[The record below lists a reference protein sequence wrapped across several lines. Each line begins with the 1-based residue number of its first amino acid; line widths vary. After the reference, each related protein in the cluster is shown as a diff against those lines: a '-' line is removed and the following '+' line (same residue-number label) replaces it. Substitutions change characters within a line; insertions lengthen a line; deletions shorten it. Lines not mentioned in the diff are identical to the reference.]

1 MRTKI
6 GTRLLSLFLTAICV
20 IGLIPTSAFA
30 ASSENMPSE
39 ITLKKSDYFLDT
51 DGSKTYN
58 SPSFDKPL
66 YLHIINMNVG
76 GKTKV
81 GFCAEHGK
89 QLGNTLIGK
98 KWGNPEP
105 VTNSFIKMMIGYY
118 YCMTDAKYMTDA
130 YKAKFG
136 SQLWTDQNMIRYHN
150 AWIQALCWRALGQGA
165 AIPSDAEGQRVAIAK
180 ELMYIAN
187 AKNGTSYSD
196 IYTDK
201 YGTTTFYEKGC
212 KVIDNPDCWP
222 DVDVTLYHYIGGNAT
237 SPDGKKHYTNDNTQ
251 AIMVATPRG
260 EPTIDDYQ
268 IVVKKVD
275 SSNPTKGLPGAT
287 FSLTMVGSDDPSF
300 PMTGVTGQDGTYTF
314 KPLKAGTYQVTET
327 EAPEGY
333 QIDNPGPYTV
343 TLPMNGQKTVTV
355 TATDTPITT
364 SSGSIRKVDKDIPT
378 MGLAGATIR
387 ITGIDNNFKY
397 EGQTVAGGAL
407 TDVPWDTMP
416 VGSYIAEEIGAPE
429 GYILPSPHEK
439 KEFYWD
445 KKSDVT
451 LVFENDSKV
460 KVQLLKKDESNNPL
474 PGCLFTVI
482 KNGQTLFSAV
492 TDAAGTITVPNVTEG
507 TYWFVEKDAP
517 EGYVVNSEPVTAYV
531 SAADIQGNKTVTV
544 EATNHRKPGLEIVKI
559 DSVTKE
565 PVANCTFDIRSIDG
579 TYHETLTTDGAGRIF
594 LENMTPGSYEVK
606 ETAVPKGYNLNPEKQ
621 TVELTAGGTFT
632 LTFENVPKTD
642 FTLFKHDSNNH
653 PIAGVTFEISKKGGQ
668 SLGHFTTDGQGKL
681 TVPNLEPGI
690 YVAVETDCPDD
701 YILDK
706 TPHEFQVNAG
716 KTEVG
721 IDVVNLKKPEIT
733 VKKVDSIVGGG
744 VEGAKFEIFYA
755 GTGGTGSPAGTY
767 ESLGTKYTDANGIIH
782 LDHLKEGWYRFTEV
796 EAPEGYQLDEPSTQE
811 IYLKGDDNAEL
822 TFKDTPLS
830 AIIVMKKDGVNG
842 KALPGATFQLRYLD
856 GTSGTGGTVIGE
868 KVTDQNGVCSW
879 TGLKAGTYIVE
890 EVKPAPGYNI
900 VEGPKTVY
908 ISGKAQDVITVS
920 FDNSPDGTLLIKKV
934 DAKNPTKVLAGAK
947 FRVQYTN
954 GTLLGNDNG
963 IFTTDENG
971 QITIAGLEPEKT
983 IIVTEVEAPAG
994 YIIDGQAQTIDIK
1007 SGKVVSITFKN
1018 APKGELVIEKTDA
1031 ATGKLLP
1038 GAEFIIR
1045 KSDGTEVGAD
1055 GNIHNNLTIESGT
1068 LSSDSHF
1075 VTGGDGRIIIKGLT
1089 PGNYTITEVKAPD
1102 GYLIGKNASR
1112 TIQIT
1117 AGDTQTITFAN
1128 PSTCSLLIKKVCSI
1142 NTDKMLEGAV
1152 FDVRYAD
1159 GSVVGDS
1166 NGVYETG
1173 ADGTI
1178 LITGLEANK
1187 AIIVTETKAPNGF
1200 AIDTKP
1206 QTVTTIAGKV
1216 VQLTFANAP
1225 YGKLV
1230 IEKRDAETN
1239 NLLPGAEFRVTT
1251 AAGCEVGQ
1259 NGVIGDTTLT
1269 SNGIFRTD
1277 ADGKITISNLR
1288 PGNYII
1294 TEIKAPDGYL
1304 IDDPT
1309 RNVTVTAGDTQT
1321 IVFKNHSTCSLLIK
1335 KVCTENPDKM
1345 LEGAVFDVRY
1355 ADGTVVGDSN
1365 GVFTTG
1371 ADGTI
1376 LITGLEANKAIVV
1389 TETKAPDGFAIDTTP
1404 QTITTQAGKV
1414 VQLTFANAPYGK
1426 IIIEKRDSKT
1436 NELLPGAEFRVTTAA
1451 GCEVGQNGVIGD
1463 TNLTSNGIFTTGAD
1477 GKITITNVRPGSYV
1491 ITEIK
1496 APDGYLIDDPT
1507 RTITV
1512 TSGDTQTIVFKDTKP
1527 GGLII
1532 EKRDSVTKEPLAGA
1546 TFKVTTSDGRFV
1558 AQDGGATSTNGLYT
1572 TDANG
1577 QIHIVD
1583 LDPDTYVVTEVTAP
1597 DGYLM
1602 DAPSQTVKIEK
1613 NDTQT
1618 LTFYD
1623 TPLGGL
1629 TIVKVDSE
1637 SGKRLEGAKIEVAK
1651 LNGEIVGTYVTDKLG
1666 VIQLPDL
1673 DDGWYQLTEIK
1684 APKGYLLDSTPQK
1697 VEVKKGETKTFEF
1710 ENTASA
1716 SMLIHK
1722 IDSVTKKGIQGVKFV
1737 VYDSSMTPIGEY
1749 ESDDQGY
1756 VHLNKTLEDGK
1767 YYVREIVAAEG
1778 YILDNKVKS
1787 FTVLAGDTAMIE
1799 WENTS
1804 ELGQIQVIKTSEG
1817 YSSVNGLPAGTPLS
1831 GAIFAVYDKQNNV
1844 VDKFQT
1850 NENGIGSS
1858 KKLPLGIY
1866 TVKEV
1871 QAPANYGLNPTVFTA
1886 DIEFAGQVVKLN
1898 VTDPVITAGVSIK
1911 KTGYAQTMNNNVM
1924 RWTVSGVRNDSTT
1937 SLQSFY
1943 WRDTL
1948 PTDAVRLTRLVTG
1961 TYSTTQTYKVTF
1973 TTNLNSQWRTAY
1985 DNLSTA
1991 KNYTLDMSSAALGL
2005 ASNEY
2010 VTQFMLSFGIVP
2022 AGFHQLTNATV
2033 DAQTLYALTNGY
2045 KFTNKADVGGLLG
2058 GNWVQSI
2065 ARWTTSVYS
2074 HYVPAKPA
2082 APKSPKLPR
2091 TGY

>member
-30 ASSENMPSE
+30 APSGSMPSE
-39 ITLKKSDYFLDT
+39 ITLQKSDYFLDT

-58 SPSFDKPL
+58 SPSFGEPL

-76 GKTKV
+76 GETKI

-118 YCMTDAKYMTDA
+118 YCMTDAKYQTDA
-130 YKAKFG
+130 YKEKWG
-136 SQLWTDQNMIRYHN
+136 GELWTDQNLIRYHN

-165 AIPSDAEGQRVAIAK
+165 AIPSDAEGQKVAIAK

-201 YGTTTFYEKGC
+201 YGTTTFYQKGEK
-212 KVIDNPDCWP
+212 VLDNTDCWP
-222 DVDVTLYHYIGGNAT
+222 DVDVTLYRYIGGNAT

-251 AIMVATPRG
+251 AVMVATPKK
-260 EPTIDDYQ
+260 EPTGDTYRI
-268 IVVKKVD
+268 IVKKVD
-275 SSNPTKGLPGAT
+275 SSNPTKGLAGAT
-287 FSLTMVGSDDPSF
+287 FSLEMVGSDGPSF
-300 PMTGVTGQDGTYTF
+300 PKTGVTGQDGTYIF
-314 KPLKAGTYQVTET
+314 DRLEAGTYKVTET

-333 QIDNPGPYTV
+333 QIDNPGPYAV
-343 TLPMNGQKTVTV
+343 TLPTNGQNTVTV
-355 TATDTPITT
+355 TALDTPITLA
-364 SSGSIRKVDKDIPT
+364 SGSIRKVDKDRPT

-387 ITGIDNNFKY
+387 ITGIDNNFTY
-397 EGQTVAGGAL
+397 EGQTVEGGAL

-416 VGSYIAEEIGAPE
+416 VGSYVAEEIGAPE

-445 KKSDVT
+445 KKNEVK

-716 KTEVG
+716 VTNVG

-796 EAPEGYQLDEPSTQE
+796 EAPAGYQLDEPSTQE

-842 KALPGATFQLRYLD
+842 KALPGATFQLRYLG

-879 TGLKAGTYIVE
+879 TSLKAGTYIVE

-934 DAKNPTKVLAGAK
+934 DAKHPTKVLAGAK

-983 IIVTEVEAPAG
+983 IIVTEIEAPAG

-1055 GNIHNNLTIESGT
+1055 GNIHNDLTIESGT

-1128 PSTCSLLIKKVCSI
+1128 P
-1142 NTDKMLEGAV
+1142 
-1152 FDVRYAD
+1152 
-1159 GSVVGDS
+1159 
-1166 NGVYETG
+1166 
-1173 ADGTI
+1173 
-1178 LITGLEANK
+1178 
-1187 AIIVTETKAPNGF
+1187 
-1200 AIDTKP
+1200 
-1206 QTVTTIAGKV
+1206 
-1216 VQLTFANAP
+1216 
-1225 YGKLV
+1225 
-1230 IEKRDAETN
+1230 
-1239 NLLPGAEFRVTT
+1239 
-1251 AAGCEVGQ
+1251 
-1259 NGVIGDTTLT
+1259 
-1269 SNGIFRTD
+1269 
-1277 ADGKITISNLR
+1277 
-1288 PGNYII
+1288 
-1294 TEIKAPDGYL
+1294 
-1304 IDDPT
+1304 
-1309 RNVTVTAGDTQT
+1309 
-1321 IVFKNHSTCSLLIK
+1321 STCSLLIK

-1477 GKITITNVRPGSYV
+1477 GKITITNVRPGNYV

-1651 LNGEIVGTYVTDKLG
+1651 MNGEIVGTYVTDKLG

-1722 IDSVTKKGIQGVKFV
+1722 IDSVTRKGIQGVKFV

-1767 YYVREIVAAEG
+1767 YYVREIVAAKG

>member
-1 MRTKI
+1 MRQKI

-30 ASSENMPSE
+30 APSGSMPSE
-39 ITLKKSDYFLDT
+39 ITLQKSDYFLDT

-58 SPSFDKPL
+58 SPSFGEPL

-118 YCMTDAKYMTDA
+118 YCMTDAKYQTDA
-130 YKAKFG
+130 YKEKWG
-136 SQLWTDQNMIRYHN
+136 GELWTDQNLIRYHN

-165 AIPSDAEGQRVAIAK
+165 AIPSDAEGQKVAIAK

-201 YGTTTFYEKGC
+201 YGTTTFYQKGEK
-212 KVIDNPDCWP
+212 VLDNTDCWP

-251 AIMVATPRG
+251 AIMVATPSI
-260 EPTIDDYQ
+260 PTLGNYQ
-268 IVVKKVD
+268 ITVKKVD
-275 SSNPTKGLPGAT
+275 SSNPTKGLAGAE
-287 FSLTMVGSDDPSF
+287 FSLEMVGSDDPKF
-300 PMTGVTGQDGTYTF
+300 PMTGVTGQGGTLTF
-314 KPLKAGTYQVTET
+314 KDLKAGTYQVTET
-327 EAPEGY
+327 KAPEDY

-343 TLPMNGQKTVTV
+343 TLPTNGQNTVTV
-355 TATDTPITT
+355 TATDTPITLA
-364 SSGSIRKVDKDIPT
+364 SGSIRKVDKDRPT

-387 ITGIDNNFKY
+387 ITGIDNNFTY
-397 EGQTVAGGAL
+397 EGQTVEGGAL

-416 VGSYIAEEIGAPE
+416 VGSYVAEEIGAPE

-445 KKSDVT
+445 KKNEVK

-559 DSVTKE
+559 NSVTKE

-716 KTEVG
+716 VTNVG

-796 EAPEGYQLDEPSTQE
+796 EAPAGYQLDEPSTQE

-842 KALPGATFQLRYLD
+842 KALPGATFQLRYLG

-934 DAKNPTKVLAGAK
+934 DAKHPTKVLAGAK

-983 IIVTEVEAPAG
+983 IIVTEIEAPAG

-1055 GNIHNNLTIESGT
+1055 GNIHNDLTIESGT

-1128 PSTCSLLIKKVCSI
+1128 P
-1142 NTDKMLEGAV
+1142 
-1152 FDVRYAD
+1152 
-1159 GSVVGDS
+1159 
-1166 NGVYETG
+1166 
-1173 ADGTI
+1173 
-1178 LITGLEANK
+1178 
-1187 AIIVTETKAPNGF
+1187 
-1200 AIDTKP
+1200 
-1206 QTVTTIAGKV
+1206 
-1216 VQLTFANAP
+1216 
-1225 YGKLV
+1225 
-1230 IEKRDAETN
+1230 
-1239 NLLPGAEFRVTT
+1239 
-1251 AAGCEVGQ
+1251 
-1259 NGVIGDTTLT
+1259 
-1269 SNGIFRTD
+1269 
-1277 ADGKITISNLR
+1277 
-1288 PGNYII
+1288 
-1294 TEIKAPDGYL
+1294 
-1304 IDDPT
+1304 
-1309 RNVTVTAGDTQT
+1309 
-1321 IVFKNHSTCSLLIK
+1321 STCSLLIK

-1477 GKITITNVRPGSYV
+1477 GKITITNVRPGNYI

-1651 LNGEIVGTYVTDKLG
+1651 MNGEIVGTYVTDKLG

-1911 KTGYAQTMNNNVM
+1911 KTGYAQTMNNNIM

-2065 ARWTTSVYS
+2065 ARWTTSIYS

-2082 APKSPKLPR
+2082 APKSPTLPR

>member
-30 ASSENMPSE
+30 APSGSMPSE
-39 ITLKKSDYFLDT
+39 ITLQKSDYFLDT

-58 SPSFDKPL
+58 SPSFGEPL

-76 GKTKV
+76 GKTNV

-118 YCMTDAKYMTDA
+118 YCMTDAKYQTDA
-130 YKAKFG
+130 YKEKWG
-136 SQLWTDQNMIRYHN
+136 GELWTDQNLIRYHN

-165 AIPSDAEGQRVAIAK
+165 AIPSDAEGQKVAIAK

-201 YGTTTFYEKGC
+201 YGTTTFYQKGEK
-212 KVIDNPDCWP
+212 VLDNTDCWP

-251 AIMVATPRG
+251 AIMVATPSI
-260 EPTIDDYQ
+260 PTAESYQ

-275 SSNPTKGLPGAT
+275 SSNPTKGLSGAT
-287 FSLTMVGSDDPSF
+287 FSLTMVGSTKTL
-300 PMTGVTGQDGTYTF
+300 TGVTGQDGTYTF
-314 KPLKAGTYQVTET
+314 KNLKAGTYQVTET

-333 QIDNPGPYTV
+333 QIDNPGPYAV
-343 TLPMNGQKTVTV
+343 TLPTNGQNTVTV
-355 TATDTPITT
+355 TALDTPITLA
-364 SSGSIRKVDKDIPT
+364 SGSIRKVDKDRPT

-387 ITGIDNNFKY
+387 ITGIDNNFTY
-397 EGQTVAGGAL
+397 EGQTVEGGAL

-416 VGSYIAEEIGAPE
+416 VGSYVAEEIGAPE

-445 KKSDVT
+445 KKNEVK

-716 KTEVG
+716 VTNVG

-796 EAPEGYQLDEPSTQE
+796 EAPAGYQLDEPSTQE

-842 KALPGATFQLRYLD
+842 KALPGATFQLRYLG

-879 TGLKAGTYIVE
+879 TSLKAGTYIVE

-934 DAKNPTKVLAGAK
+934 DAKHPTKVLAGAK

-983 IIVTEVEAPAG
+983 IIVTEIEAPAG

-1018 APKGELVIEKTDA
+1018 APKGALVIEKTDA

-1055 GNIHNNLTIESGT
+1055 GNIHNDLTIESGT

-1128 PSTCSLLIKKVCSI
+1128 P
-1142 NTDKMLEGAV
+1142 
-1152 FDVRYAD
+1152 
-1159 GSVVGDS
+1159 
-1166 NGVYETG
+1166 
-1173 ADGTI
+1173 
-1178 LITGLEANK
+1178 
-1187 AIIVTETKAPNGF
+1187 
-1200 AIDTKP
+1200 
-1206 QTVTTIAGKV
+1206 
-1216 VQLTFANAP
+1216 
-1225 YGKLV
+1225 
-1230 IEKRDAETN
+1230 
-1239 NLLPGAEFRVTT
+1239 
-1251 AAGCEVGQ
+1251 
-1259 NGVIGDTTLT
+1259 
-1269 SNGIFRTD
+1269 
-1277 ADGKITISNLR
+1277 
-1288 PGNYII
+1288 
-1294 TEIKAPDGYL
+1294 
-1304 IDDPT
+1304 
-1309 RNVTVTAGDTQT
+1309 
-1321 IVFKNHSTCSLLIK
+1321 STCSLLIK

-1477 GKITITNVRPGSYV
+1477 GKITITNVRPGNYV

-1651 LNGEIVGTYVTDKLG
+1651 MNGEIVGTYVTDKLG

-1722 IDSVTKKGIQGVKFV
+1722 IDSVTRKGIQGVKFV

-2065 ARWTTSVYS
+2065 ARWTTSIYS

>member
-327 EAPEGY
+327 KAPEDY

-343 TLPMNGQKTVTV
+343 TLPTNGQKTVTV
-355 TATDTPITT
+355 TATDTPITIA
-364 SSGSIRKVDKDIPT
+364 SGSIRKVDKDRPT

-445 KKSDVT
+445 KKNEVK

-517 EGYVVNSEPVTAYV
+517 EGYVINSEPVTAYV

-716 KTEVG
+716 KTETG

-796 EAPEGYQLDEPSTQE
+796 EAPAGYQLDEPSTQE

-842 KALPGATFQLRYLD
+842 KALPGATFQLRYLG

-983 IIVTEVEAPAG
+983 IIVTEIEAPAG

-1159 GSVVGDS
+1159 G
-1166 NGVYETG
+1166 
-1173 ADGTI
+1173 
-1178 LITGLEANK
+1178 
-1187 AIIVTETKAPNGF
+1187 
-1200 AIDTKP
+1200 
-1206 QTVTTIAGKV
+1206 
-1216 VQLTFANAP
+1216 
-1225 YGKLV
+1225 
-1230 IEKRDAETN
+1230 
-1239 NLLPGAEFRVTT
+1239 
-1251 AAGCEVGQ
+1251 
-1259 NGVIGDTTLT
+1259 
-1269 SNGIFRTD
+1269 
-1277 ADGKITISNLR
+1277 
-1288 PGNYII
+1288 
-1294 TEIKAPDGYL
+1294 
-1304 IDDPT
+1304 
-1309 RNVTVTAGDTQT
+1309 
-1321 IVFKNHSTCSLLIK
+1321 
-1335 KVCTENPDKM
+1335 
-1345 LEGAVFDVRY
+1345 
-1355 ADGTVVGDSN
+1355 TVVGDSN

-1463 TNLTSNGIFTTGAD
+1463 TKLTSNGIFTTGAD

-1749 ESDDQGY
+1749 ESDNQGY

-2082 APKSPKLPR
+2082 APNSPKLPR

>member
-559 DSVTKE
+559 NSVTKE

-681 TVPNLEPGI
+681 TVPDLEPGI

-716 KTEVG
+716 KTETG

-796 EAPEGYQLDEPSTQE
+796 EAPAGYQLDEPSTQE

-842 KALPGATFQLRYLD
+842 KALPGATFQLRYLG

-983 IIVTEVEAPAG
+983 IIVTEIEAPAG

-1055 GNIHNNLTIESGT
+1055 GNIHNDLTIESGT

-1089 PGNYTITEVKAPD
+1089 PGHYTITEVKAPD

-1128 PSTCSLLIKKVCSI
+1128 P
-1142 NTDKMLEGAV
+1142 
-1152 FDVRYAD
+1152 
-1159 GSVVGDS
+1159 
-1166 NGVYETG
+1166 
-1173 ADGTI
+1173 
-1178 LITGLEANK
+1178 
-1187 AIIVTETKAPNGF
+1187 
-1200 AIDTKP
+1200 
-1206 QTVTTIAGKV
+1206 
-1216 VQLTFANAP
+1216 
-1225 YGKLV
+1225 
-1230 IEKRDAETN
+1230 
-1239 NLLPGAEFRVTT
+1239 
-1251 AAGCEVGQ
+1251 
-1259 NGVIGDTTLT
+1259 
-1269 SNGIFRTD
+1269 
-1277 ADGKITISNLR
+1277 
-1288 PGNYII
+1288 
-1294 TEIKAPDGYL
+1294 
-1304 IDDPT
+1304 
-1309 RNVTVTAGDTQT
+1309 
-1321 IVFKNHSTCSLLIK
+1321 STCSLLIK

-1477 GKITITNVRPGSYV
+1477 GKITITNVRPGNYI

-1651 LNGEIVGTYVTDKLG
+1651 MNGEIVGTYVTDKLG

-1722 IDSVTKKGIQGVKFV
+1722 IDSVTRKGIQGVKFV

>member
-1 MRTKI
+1 
-6 GTRLLSLFLTAICV
+6 
-20 IGLIPTSAFA
+20 
-30 ASSENMPSE
+30 MPSE
-39 ITLKKSDYFLDT
+39 ITLQKSDYFLDT

-58 SPSFDKPL
+58 SPSFGEPL

-76 GKTKV
+76 GETKI

-118 YCMTDAKYMTDA
+118 YCMTDAKYQTDA
-130 YKAKFG
+130 YKEKWG
-136 SQLWTDQNMIRYHN
+136 GELWTDQNLIRYHN

-165 AIPSDAEGQRVAIAK
+165 AIPSDAEGQKVAIAK

-201 YGTTTFYEKGC
+201 YGTTTFYQKGEK
-212 KVIDNPDCWP
+212 VLDNTDCWP
-222 DVDVTLYHYIGGNAT
+222 DVDVTLYRYIGGNAT

-251 AIMVATPRG
+251 AIMVATPKKSDI
-260 EPTIDDYQ
+260 PSDKYQ

-275 SSNPTKGLPGAT
+275 SSNPTKGLAGAT
-287 FSLTMVGSDDPSF
+287 FSLEMVGSDDPKF

-314 KPLKAGTYQVTET
+314 KNLKAGTYQVTET

-333 QIDNPGPYTV
+333 QIDNPGPYAV
-343 TLPMNGQKTVTV
+343 TLPTNGQKTVTV
-355 TATDTPITT
+355 TALDTPITLA
-364 SSGSIRKVDKDIPT
+364 SGSIRKVDKDRPT

-387 ITGIDNNFKY
+387 ITGIDNNFTY
-397 EGQTVAGGAL
+397 EGQTVEGGAL

-416 VGSYIAEEIGAPE
+416 VGSYVAEEIGAPE

-445 KKSDVT
+445 KKNEVK

-579 TYHETLTTDGAGRIF
+579 TYHEALTTDGAGRIF

-668 SLGHFTTDGQGKL
+668 SLGHFSTDGQGKL

-716 KTEVG
+716 VTNVG

-796 EAPEGYQLDEPSTQE
+796 EAPAGYQLDEPSTQE

-842 KALPGATFQLRYLD
+842 KALPGATFQLRYLG

-879 TGLKAGTYIVE
+879 TSLKAGTYIVE

-934 DAKNPTKVLAGAK
+934 DAKHPTKVLAGAK

-983 IIVTEVEAPAG
+983 IIVTEIEAPAG

-1055 GNIHNNLTIESGT
+1055 GNIHNDLTIESGT

-1128 PSTCSLLIKKVCSI
+1128 P
-1142 NTDKMLEGAV
+1142 
-1152 FDVRYAD
+1152 
-1159 GSVVGDS
+1159 
-1166 NGVYETG
+1166 
-1173 ADGTI
+1173 
-1178 LITGLEANK
+1178 
-1187 AIIVTETKAPNGF
+1187 
-1200 AIDTKP
+1200 
-1206 QTVTTIAGKV
+1206 
-1216 VQLTFANAP
+1216 
-1225 YGKLV
+1225 
-1230 IEKRDAETN
+1230 
-1239 NLLPGAEFRVTT
+1239 
-1251 AAGCEVGQ
+1251 
-1259 NGVIGDTTLT
+1259 
-1269 SNGIFRTD
+1269 
-1277 ADGKITISNLR
+1277 
-1288 PGNYII
+1288 
-1294 TEIKAPDGYL
+1294 
-1304 IDDPT
+1304 
-1309 RNVTVTAGDTQT
+1309 
-1321 IVFKNHSTCSLLIK
+1321 STCSLLIK

-1477 GKITITNVRPGSYV
+1477 GKITITNVRPGNYV

-1651 LNGEIVGTYVTDKLG
+1651 MNGEIVGTYVTDKLG

-1722 IDSVTKKGIQGVKFV
+1722 IDSVTRKGIQGVKFV

>member
-30 ASSENMPSE
+30 APSGSMPSE
-39 ITLKKSDYFLDT
+39 ITLQKSDYFLDT

-58 SPSFDKPL
+58 SPSFGEPL

-76 GKTKV
+76 GKTNV

-118 YCMTDAKYMTDA
+118 YCMTDAKYQTDA
-130 YKAKFG
+130 YKEKWG
-136 SQLWTDQNMIRYHN
+136 GELWTDQNLIRYHN

-165 AIPSDAEGQRVAIAK
+165 AIPSDAEGQKVAIAK

-201 YGTTTFYEKGC
+201 YGTTTFYQKGEK
-212 KVIDNPDCWP
+212 VLDNTDCWP

-251 AIMVATPRG
+251 AIMVATPSI
-260 EPTIDDYQ
+260 PTAESYQ

-275 SSNPTKGLPGAT
+275 SSNPTKGLSGAT
-287 FSLTMVGSDDPSF
+287 FSLTMVGSTKTL
-300 PMTGVTGQDGTYTF
+300 TGVTGQDGTYTF
-314 KPLKAGTYQVTET
+314 KNLKAGTYQVTET

-333 QIDNPGPYTV
+333 QIDNPGPYAV
-343 TLPMNGQKTVTV
+343 TLPTNGQKTVTV
-355 TATDTPITT
+355 TALDTPITLA
-364 SSGSIRKVDKDIPT
+364 SGSIRKVDKDRPT

-387 ITGIDNNFKY
+387 ITGIDNNFTY
-397 EGQTVAGGAL
+397 EGQTVEGGAL

-416 VGSYIAEEIGAPE
+416 VGSYVAEEIGAPE

-445 KKSDVT
+445 KKNEVK

-559 DSVTKE
+559 NSVTKE

-716 KTEVG
+716 VTNVG

-796 EAPEGYQLDEPSTQE
+796 EAPAGYQLDEPSTQE

-842 KALPGATFQLRYLD
+842 KALPGATFQLRYLG

-983 IIVTEVEAPAG
+983 IIVTEIEAPAG

-1055 GNIHNNLTIESGT
+1055 GNIHNDLTIESGT

-1128 PSTCSLLIKKVCSI
+1128 P
-1142 NTDKMLEGAV
+1142 
-1152 FDVRYAD
+1152 
-1159 GSVVGDS
+1159 
-1166 NGVYETG
+1166 
-1173 ADGTI
+1173 
-1178 LITGLEANK
+1178 
-1187 AIIVTETKAPNGF
+1187 
-1200 AIDTKP
+1200 
-1206 QTVTTIAGKV
+1206 
-1216 VQLTFANAP
+1216 
-1225 YGKLV
+1225 
-1230 IEKRDAETN
+1230 
-1239 NLLPGAEFRVTT
+1239 
-1251 AAGCEVGQ
+1251 
-1259 NGVIGDTTLT
+1259 
-1269 SNGIFRTD
+1269 
-1277 ADGKITISNLR
+1277 
-1288 PGNYII
+1288 
-1294 TEIKAPDGYL
+1294 
-1304 IDDPT
+1304 
-1309 RNVTVTAGDTQT
+1309 
-1321 IVFKNHSTCSLLIK
+1321 STCSLLIK

-1477 GKITITNVRPGSYV
+1477 GKTTITNVRPGSYI

-1651 LNGEIVGTYVTDKLG
+1651 MNGEIVGTYVTDKLG

-1722 IDSVTKKGIQGVKFV
+1722 IDSVTRKGIQGVKFV

>member
-1 MRTKI
+1 MRQKI

-30 ASSENMPSE
+30 APSGSMPSE
-39 ITLKKSDYFLDT
+39 ITLQKSDYFLDT
-51 DGSKTYN
+51 DGSKTYS
-58 SPSFDKPL
+58 SPSFGEPL

-118 YCMTDAKYMTDA
+118 YCMTDAKYQTDA
-130 YKAKFG
+130 YKEKWG
-136 SQLWTDQNMIRYHN
+136 GELWTDQNLIRYHN

-165 AIPSDAEGQRVAIAK
+165 AIPSDAEGQKVAIAK

-201 YGTTTFYEKGC
+201 YGTTTFYQKGEK
-212 KVIDNPDCWP
+212 VLDNTDCWP

-251 AIMVATPRG
+251 AIMVATPSI
-260 EPTIDDYQ
+260 PTAESYQ

-275 SSNPTKGLPGAT
+275 SSNPTKGLSGAT
-287 FSLTMVGSDDPSF
+287 FSLTMVGSTKTL
-300 PMTGVTGQDGTYTF
+300 TGVTGQDGTYTF
-314 KPLKAGTYQVTET
+314 KNLKAGTYQVTET

-333 QIDNPGPYTV
+333 QIDNPGPYAV
-343 TLPMNGQKTVTV
+343 TLPTNGQKTVTV
-355 TATDTPITT
+355 TALDTPITLA
-364 SSGSIRKVDKDIPT
+364 SGSIRKVDKDRPT

-387 ITGIDNNFKY
+387 ITGIDNNFTY
-397 EGQTVAGGAL
+397 EGQTVEGGAL

-416 VGSYIAEEIGAPE
+416 VGSYVAEEIGAPE

-445 KKSDVT
+445 KKNEVK

-559 DSVTKE
+559 DSVTKK

-716 KTEVG
+716 VTNVG

-796 EAPEGYQLDEPSTQE
+796 EAPAGYQLDEPSTQE

-842 KALPGATFQLRYLD
+842 KALPGATFQLRYLG
-856 GTSGTGGTVIGE
+856 GTSGTGGTAIGE

-971 QITIAGLEPEKT
+971 QITIAGLEPKKT
-983 IIVTEVEAPAG
+983 IIVTEIEAPAG

-1055 GNIHNNLTIESGT
+1055 GNIHNDLTIESGT

-1128 PSTCSLLIKKVCSI
+1128 P
-1142 NTDKMLEGAV
+1142 
-1152 FDVRYAD
+1152 
-1159 GSVVGDS
+1159 
-1166 NGVYETG
+1166 
-1173 ADGTI
+1173 
-1178 LITGLEANK
+1178 
-1187 AIIVTETKAPNGF
+1187 
-1200 AIDTKP
+1200 
-1206 QTVTTIAGKV
+1206 
-1216 VQLTFANAP
+1216 
-1225 YGKLV
+1225 
-1230 IEKRDAETN
+1230 
-1239 NLLPGAEFRVTT
+1239 
-1251 AAGCEVGQ
+1251 
-1259 NGVIGDTTLT
+1259 
-1269 SNGIFRTD
+1269 
-1277 ADGKITISNLR
+1277 
-1288 PGNYII
+1288 
-1294 TEIKAPDGYL
+1294 
-1304 IDDPT
+1304 
-1309 RNVTVTAGDTQT
+1309 
-1321 IVFKNHSTCSLLIK
+1321 STCSLLIK

-1477 GKITITNVRPGSYV
+1477 GKITITNVRPGNYI

-1651 LNGEIVGTYVTDKLG
+1651 MNGEIVGTYVTDKLG

-1722 IDSVTKKGIQGVKFV
+1722 IDSVTRKGIQGVKFV

>member
-1 MRTKI
+1 MRQKI

-30 ASSENMPSE
+30 APSGSMPSE
-39 ITLKKSDYFLDT
+39 ITLQKSDYFLDT

-58 SPSFDKPL
+58 SPSFGEPL

-76 GKTKV
+76 GKTNV

-118 YCMTDAKYMTDA
+118 YCMTDAKYQTDA
-130 YKAKFG
+130 YKEKWG
-136 SQLWTDQNMIRYHN
+136 GELWTDQNLIRYHN

-165 AIPSDAEGQRVAIAK
+165 TIPSDAEGQKVAIAK

-201 YGTTTFYEKGC
+201 YGTTTFYQKGEK
-212 KVIDNPDCWP
+212 VLDNTDCWP

-251 AIMVATPRG
+251 AIMVATPSI
-260 EPTIDDYQ
+260 PTLGNYQ
-268 IVVKKVD
+268 ITVKKVD
-275 SSNPTKGLPGAT
+275 SSNPTKGLAGAE
-287 FSLTMVGSDDPSF
+287 FSLEMVGSDDPKF
-300 PMTGVTGQDGTYTF
+300 PMTGVTGQGGTLTF
-314 KPLKAGTYQVTET
+314 KDLKAGTYQVTET
-327 EAPEGY
+327 KAPEDY

-343 TLPMNGQKTVTV
+343 TLPTNGQNTVTV
-355 TATDTPITT
+355 TATDTPITLA
-364 SSGSIRKVDKDIPT
+364 SGSIRKVDKDRPT

-387 ITGIDNNFKY
+387 ITGIDNNFTY
-397 EGQTVAGGAL
+397 EGQTVEGGAL

-416 VGSYIAEEIGAPE
+416 VGSYVAEEIGAPE

-445 KKSDVT
+445 KKNEVK

-716 KTEVG
+716 VTNVG

-796 EAPEGYQLDEPSTQE
+796 EAPAGYQLDEPSTQE

-842 KALPGATFQLRYLD
+842 KALPGATFQLRYLG

-934 DAKNPTKVLAGAK
+934 DAKHPTKVLAGAK

-983 IIVTEVEAPAG
+983 IIVTEIEAPAG

-1055 GNIHNNLTIESGT
+1055 GNIHNDLTIESGT

-1128 PSTCSLLIKKVCSI
+1128 P
-1142 NTDKMLEGAV
+1142 
-1152 FDVRYAD
+1152 
-1159 GSVVGDS
+1159 
-1166 NGVYETG
+1166 
-1173 ADGTI
+1173 
-1178 LITGLEANK
+1178 
-1187 AIIVTETKAPNGF
+1187 
-1200 AIDTKP
+1200 
-1206 QTVTTIAGKV
+1206 
-1216 VQLTFANAP
+1216 
-1225 YGKLV
+1225 
-1230 IEKRDAETN
+1230 
-1239 NLLPGAEFRVTT
+1239 
-1251 AAGCEVGQ
+1251 
-1259 NGVIGDTTLT
+1259 
-1269 SNGIFRTD
+1269 
-1277 ADGKITISNLR
+1277 
-1288 PGNYII
+1288 
-1294 TEIKAPDGYL
+1294 
-1304 IDDPT
+1304 
-1309 RNVTVTAGDTQT
+1309 
-1321 IVFKNHSTCSLLIK
+1321 STCSLLIK

-1477 GKITITNVRPGSYV
+1477 GKITITNVRPGNYV

-1651 LNGEIVGTYVTDKLG
+1651 MNGEIVGTYVTDKLG

-1722 IDSVTKKGIQGVKFV
+1722 IDSVTRKGIQGVKFV

>member
-716 KTEVG
+716 VTNVG

-796 EAPEGYQLDEPSTQE
+796 EAPAGYQLDEPSTQE

-842 KALPGATFQLRYLD
+842 KALPGATFQLRYLG

-1055 GNIHNNLTIESGT
+1055 GNIHNDLTIESGT

-1128 PSTCSLLIKKVCSI
+1128 P
-1142 NTDKMLEGAV
+1142 
-1152 FDVRYAD
+1152 
-1159 GSVVGDS
+1159 
-1166 NGVYETG
+1166 
-1173 ADGTI
+1173 
-1178 LITGLEANK
+1178 
-1187 AIIVTETKAPNGF
+1187 
-1200 AIDTKP
+1200 
-1206 QTVTTIAGKV
+1206 
-1216 VQLTFANAP
+1216 
-1225 YGKLV
+1225 
-1230 IEKRDAETN
+1230 
-1239 NLLPGAEFRVTT
+1239 
-1251 AAGCEVGQ
+1251 
-1259 NGVIGDTTLT
+1259 
-1269 SNGIFRTD
+1269 
-1277 ADGKITISNLR
+1277 
-1288 PGNYII
+1288 
-1294 TEIKAPDGYL
+1294 
-1304 IDDPT
+1304 
-1309 RNVTVTAGDTQT
+1309 
-1321 IVFKNHSTCSLLIK
+1321 STCSLLIK

-1477 GKITITNVRPGSYV
+1477 GKITITNVRPGNYI

-1651 LNGEIVGTYVTDKLG
+1651 MNGEIVGTYVTDKLG

-1911 KTGYAQTMNNNVM
+1911 KTGYAQTMNNNIM

-2065 ARWTTSVYS
+2065 ARWTTSIYS

-2082 APKSPKLPR
+2082 APKSPTLPR

>member
-1 MRTKI
+1 MRQKI

-30 ASSENMPSE
+30 APSGSMPSE
-39 ITLKKSDYFLDT
+39 ITLQKSDYFLDT

-58 SPSFDKPL
+58 SPSFGEPL

-76 GKTKV
+76 GKTKI

-118 YCMTDAKYMTDA
+118 YCMTDAKYQTDA
-130 YKAKFG
+130 YKEKWG
-136 SQLWTDQNMIRYHN
+136 GELWTDQNLIRYHN

-165 AIPSDAEGQRVAIAK
+165 AIPSDEEGQKVAIAK

-201 YGTTTFYEKGC
+201 YGTTTFYQKGEK
-212 KVIDNPDCWP
+212 VLDNTDCWP

-251 AIMVATPRG
+251 AIMVATPSI
-260 EPTIDDYQ
+260 PTAESYQ

-275 SSNPTKGLPGAT
+275 SSNPTKGLSGAT
-287 FSLTMVGSDDPSF
+287 FSLTMVGSTKTL
-300 PMTGVTGQDGTYTF
+300 TGVTGQDGTYTF
-314 KPLKAGTYQVTET
+314 KNLKAGTYQVTET
-327 EAPEGY
+327 KAPDGY

-343 TLPMNGQKTVTV
+343 TLPTNGQKTVTV
-355 TATDTPITT
+355 TALDTPITLA
-364 SSGSIRKVDKDIPT
+364 SGSIRKVDKDRPT

-387 ITGIDNNFKY
+387 ITGIDNNFTY
-397 EGQTVAGGAL
+397 EGQTVEGGAL

-416 VGSYIAEEIGAPE
+416 VGSYVAEEIGAPE

-445 KKSDVT
+445 KKNEVK

-579 TYHETLTTDGAGRIF
+579 TYHEALTTDGAGRIF

-690 YVAVETDCPDD
+690 YIAVETDCPDD

-796 EAPEGYQLDEPSTQE
+796 EAPAGYQLDEPSTQE

-842 KALPGATFQLRYLD
+842 KALPGATFQLRYLG
-856 GTSGTGGTVIGE
+856 GTSGTGGTAIGE

-971 QITIAGLEPEKT
+971 QITIAGLEPKKT
-983 IIVTEVEAPAG
+983 IIVTEIEAPAG

-1055 GNIHNNLTIESGT
+1055 GNIHNDLTIESGT

-1128 PSTCSLLIKKVCSI
+1128 P
-1142 NTDKMLEGAV
+1142 
-1152 FDVRYAD
+1152 
-1159 GSVVGDS
+1159 
-1166 NGVYETG
+1166 
-1173 ADGTI
+1173 
-1178 LITGLEANK
+1178 
-1187 AIIVTETKAPNGF
+1187 
-1200 AIDTKP
+1200 
-1206 QTVTTIAGKV
+1206 
-1216 VQLTFANAP
+1216 
-1225 YGKLV
+1225 
-1230 IEKRDAETN
+1230 
-1239 NLLPGAEFRVTT
+1239 
-1251 AAGCEVGQ
+1251 
-1259 NGVIGDTTLT
+1259 
-1269 SNGIFRTD
+1269 
-1277 ADGKITISNLR
+1277 
-1288 PGNYII
+1288 
-1294 TEIKAPDGYL
+1294 
-1304 IDDPT
+1304 
-1309 RNVTVTAGDTQT
+1309 
-1321 IVFKNHSTCSLLIK
+1321 STCSLLIK

-1477 GKITITNVRPGSYV
+1477 GKITITNVRPGSYI

-1651 LNGEIVGTYVTDKLG
+1651 MNGEIVGTYVTDKLG

-1722 IDSVTKKGIQGVKFV
+1722 IDSVTRKGIQGVKFV

>member
-30 ASSENMPSE
+30 APSGSMPSE
-39 ITLKKSDYFLDT
+39 ITLQKSDYFLDT

-58 SPSFDKPL
+58 SPSFGEPL

-76 GKTKV
+76 GKTNV

-118 YCMTDAKYMTDA
+118 YCMTDAKYQTDA
-130 YKAKFG
+130 YKEKWG
-136 SQLWTDQNMIRYHN
+136 GELWTDQNLIRYHN

-165 AIPSDAEGQRVAIAK
+165 AIPSDAEGQKVAIAK

-201 YGTTTFYEKGC
+201 YGTTTFYQKGEK
-212 KVIDNPDCWP
+212 VLDNTDCWP

-251 AIMVATPRG
+251 AIMVATPKKSDI
-260 EPTIDDYQ
+260 PSDKYQ

-275 SSNPTKGLPGAT
+275 SSNPTKGLAGAT
-287 FSLTMVGSDDPSF
+287 FSLEMVGSDDPKF

-314 KPLKAGTYQVTET
+314 KNLKAGTYQVTET
-327 EAPEGY
+327 TAPDGY
-333 QIDNPGPYTV
+333 QIDNPGPYAV
-343 TLPMNGQKTVTV
+343 TLPTNGQKTVTV
-355 TATDTPITT
+355 TALDTPITLA
-364 SSGSIRKVDKDIPT
+364 SGSIRKVDKDRPT

-387 ITGIDNNFKY
+387 ITGIDNNFTY
-397 EGQTVAGGAL
+397 EGQTVEGGAL

-416 VGSYIAEEIGAPE
+416 VGSYVAEEIGAPE

-445 KKSDVT
+445 KKNEVK

-716 KTEVG
+716 VTNVG

-796 EAPEGYQLDEPSTQE
+796 EAPAGYQLDEPSTQE

-842 KALPGATFQLRYLD
+842 KALPGATFQLRYLG

-879 TGLKAGTYIVE
+879 TSLKAGTYIVE

-934 DAKNPTKVLAGAK
+934 DAKHPTKVLAGAK

-983 IIVTEVEAPAG
+983 IIVTEIEAPAG

-1055 GNIHNNLTIESGT
+1055 GNIHNDLTIESGT

-1128 PSTCSLLIKKVCSI
+1128 P
-1142 NTDKMLEGAV
+1142 
-1152 FDVRYAD
+1152 
-1159 GSVVGDS
+1159 
-1166 NGVYETG
+1166 
-1173 ADGTI
+1173 
-1178 LITGLEANK
+1178 
-1187 AIIVTETKAPNGF
+1187 
-1200 AIDTKP
+1200 
-1206 QTVTTIAGKV
+1206 
-1216 VQLTFANAP
+1216 
-1225 YGKLV
+1225 
-1230 IEKRDAETN
+1230 
-1239 NLLPGAEFRVTT
+1239 
-1251 AAGCEVGQ
+1251 
-1259 NGVIGDTTLT
+1259 
-1269 SNGIFRTD
+1269 
-1277 ADGKITISNLR
+1277 
-1288 PGNYII
+1288 
-1294 TEIKAPDGYL
+1294 
-1304 IDDPT
+1304 
-1309 RNVTVTAGDTQT
+1309 
-1321 IVFKNHSTCSLLIK
+1321 STCSLLIK

-1477 GKITITNVRPGSYV
+1477 GKITITNVRPGNYV

-1651 LNGEIVGTYVTDKLG
+1651 MNGEIVGTYVTDKLG

-1722 IDSVTKKGIQGVKFV
+1722 IDSVTRKGIQGVKFV

>member
-30 ASSENMPSE
+30 APSGSMPSE
-39 ITLKKSDYFLDT
+39 ITLQKSDYFLDT

-58 SPSFDKPL
+58 SPSFGEPL

-76 GKTKV
+76 GETKI

-118 YCMTDAKYMTDA
+118 YCMTDTKYQTDA
-130 YKAKFG
+130 YKEKWG
-136 SQLWTDQNMIRYHN
+136 GELWTDPNLIRYHN

-165 AIPSDAEGQRVAIAK
+165 AIPSDAEGQKVAIAK

-201 YGTTTFYEKGC
+201 YGTTTFYQKGEK
-212 KVIDNPDCWP
+212 VLDNTDCWP
-222 DVDVTLYHYIGGNAT
+222 DVGVTLYHYIGGNAT
-237 SPDGKKHYTNDNTQ
+237 SPDGKKHYTNENTQ
-251 AIMVATPRG
+251 AIMVATPK
-260 EPTIDDYQ
+260 EPTSEEYQ

-275 SSNPTKGLPGAT
+275 SSNPTKGLAGAE
-287 FSLTMVGSDDPSF
+287 FSLEMVGSDDPKF
-300 PMTGVTGQDGTYTF
+300 PMTGVTRQNGTYTF
-314 KPLKAGTYQVTET
+314 RGLKAGTYQVTET
-327 EAPEGY
+327 TAPDGY

-343 TLPMNGQKTVTV
+343 TLPTNGQKTVTV
-355 TATDTPITT
+355 TALDTPITLA
-364 SSGSIRKVDKDIPT
+364 SGSIRKVDKDRPT

-387 ITGIDNNFKY
+387 ITGIDNNFTY
-397 EGQTVAGGAL
+397 EGQTVEGGAL

-416 VGSYIAEEIGAPE
+416 VGSYVAEEIGAPE

-445 KKSDVT
+445 KKNEVK

-653 PIAGVTFEISKKGGQ
+653 PIAGVIFEISKKGGQ

-716 KTEVG
+716 VTNVG

-796 EAPEGYQLDEPSTQE
+796 EAPAGYQLDEPSTQE

-842 KALPGATFQLRYLD
+842 KALPGATFQLRYLG

-879 TGLKAGTYIVE
+879 TSLKAGTYIVE

-934 DAKNPTKVLAGAK
+934 DAKHPTKVLAGAK

-983 IIVTEVEAPAG
+983 IIVTEIEAPAG

-1055 GNIHNNLTIESGT
+1055 GNIHNDLTIESGT

-1128 PSTCSLLIKKVCSI
+1128 P
-1142 NTDKMLEGAV
+1142 
-1152 FDVRYAD
+1152 
-1159 GSVVGDS
+1159 
-1166 NGVYETG
+1166 
-1173 ADGTI
+1173 
-1178 LITGLEANK
+1178 
-1187 AIIVTETKAPNGF
+1187 
-1200 AIDTKP
+1200 
-1206 QTVTTIAGKV
+1206 
-1216 VQLTFANAP
+1216 
-1225 YGKLV
+1225 
-1230 IEKRDAETN
+1230 
-1239 NLLPGAEFRVTT
+1239 
-1251 AAGCEVGQ
+1251 
-1259 NGVIGDTTLT
+1259 
-1269 SNGIFRTD
+1269 
-1277 ADGKITISNLR
+1277 
-1288 PGNYII
+1288 
-1294 TEIKAPDGYL
+1294 
-1304 IDDPT
+1304 
-1309 RNVTVTAGDTQT
+1309 
-1321 IVFKNHSTCSLLIK
+1321 STCSLLIK

-1477 GKITITNVRPGSYV
+1477 GKITITNVRPGNYV

-1651 LNGEIVGTYVTDKLG
+1651 MNGEIVGTYVTDKLG

-1722 IDSVTKKGIQGVKFV
+1722 IDSVTRKGIQGVKFV

>member
-1 MRTKI
+1 MRQKI

-30 ASSENMPSE
+30 APSGSMPSE
-39 ITLKKSDYFLDT
+39 ITLQKSDYFLDT

-58 SPSFDKPL
+58 SPSFGEPL

-118 YCMTDAKYMTDA
+118 YCMTDAKYQTDA
-130 YKAKFG
+130 YKEKWG
-136 SQLWTDQNMIRYHN
+136 GELWTDQNLIRYHN

-165 AIPSDAEGQRVAIAK
+165 AIPSDAEGQKAAIAK

-201 YGTTTFYEKGC
+201 YGTTTFYQKGEK
-212 KVIDNPDCWP
+212 VLDNTDCWP

-251 AIMVATPRG
+251 AIMVATPSI
-260 EPTIDDYQ
+260 PTAESYQ

-275 SSNPTKGLPGAT
+275 SSNPTKGLSGAT
-287 FSLTMVGSDDPSF
+287 FSLTMVGSTKTL
-300 PMTGVTGQDGTYTF
+300 TGVTGQDGTYTF
-314 KPLKAGTYQVTET
+314 KNLKAGTYQVTET

-333 QIDNPGPYTV
+333 QIDNPGPYAV
-343 TLPMNGQKTVTV
+343 TLPTNGQKTVTV
-355 TATDTPITT
+355 TATDTPITLA
-364 SSGSIRKVDKDIPT
+364 SGSIRKVDKDRPT

-387 ITGIDNNFKY
+387 ITGIDNNFTY
-397 EGQTVAGGAL
+397 EGQTVEGGAL

-416 VGSYIAEEIGAPE
+416 VGSYVAEEIGAPE

-445 KKSDVT
+445 KKNEVK

-531 SAADIQGNKTVTV
+531 SADDIQGNKTVTV

-579 TYHETLTTDGAGRIF
+579 TYHEALTTDGAGRIF

-716 KTEVG
+716 VTNVG

-796 EAPEGYQLDEPSTQE
+796 EAPAGYQLDEPSTQE

-842 KALPGATFQLRYLD
+842 KALPGATFQLRYLG

-879 TGLKAGTYIVE
+879 TSLKAGTYIVE
-890 EVKPAPGYNI
+890 EVKPAPAYNI

-971 QITIAGLEPEKT
+971 QITIAGLEPKKT
-983 IIVTEVEAPAG
+983 IIVTEIEAPAG

-1055 GNIHNNLTIESGT
+1055 GNIHNDLTIESGT

-1089 PGNYTITEVKAPD
+1089 PGHYTITEVKAPD

-1128 PSTCSLLIKKVCSI
+1128 P
-1142 NTDKMLEGAV
+1142 
-1152 FDVRYAD
+1152 
-1159 GSVVGDS
+1159 
-1166 NGVYETG
+1166 
-1173 ADGTI
+1173 
-1178 LITGLEANK
+1178 
-1187 AIIVTETKAPNGF
+1187 
-1200 AIDTKP
+1200 
-1206 QTVTTIAGKV
+1206 
-1216 VQLTFANAP
+1216 
-1225 YGKLV
+1225 
-1230 IEKRDAETN
+1230 
-1239 NLLPGAEFRVTT
+1239 
-1251 AAGCEVGQ
+1251 
-1259 NGVIGDTTLT
+1259 
-1269 SNGIFRTD
+1269 
-1277 ADGKITISNLR
+1277 
-1288 PGNYII
+1288 
-1294 TEIKAPDGYL
+1294 
-1304 IDDPT
+1304 
-1309 RNVTVTAGDTQT
+1309 
-1321 IVFKNHSTCSLLIK
+1321 STCSLLIK

-1477 GKITITNVRPGSYV
+1477 GKITITNVRPGNYI

-1651 LNGEIVGTYVTDKLG
+1651 MNGEIVGTYVTDKLG

-1722 IDSVTKKGIQGVKFV
+1722 IDSVTRKGIQGVKFV

>member
-30 ASSENMPSE
+30 APSGSMPSE
-39 ITLKKSDYFLDT
+39 ITLQKSDYFLDT

-58 SPSFDKPL
+58 SPSFGEPL

-76 GKTKV
+76 GETKI

-98 KWGNPEP
+98 KWANPEP

-118 YCMTDAKYMTDA
+118 YCMTDAKYQTDA
-130 YKAKFG
+130 YKEKWG
-136 SQLWTDQNMIRYHN
+136 GELWTDQNLIRYHN

-165 AIPSDAEGQRVAIAK
+165 AIPSDAEGQKVAIAK

-201 YGTTTFYEKGC
+201 YGTTTFYQKGEK
-212 KVIDNPDCWP
+212 VLDNTDCWP

-251 AIMVATPRG
+251 AIMVATPKP
-260 EPTIDDYQ
+260 PTAEDYQ

-275 SSNPTKGLPGAT
+275 SSNPTKGLAGAA
-287 FSLTMVGSDDPSF
+287 FSLEMVGSDDPMF

-314 KPLKAGTYQVTET
+314 KKLKAGTYQVTET
-327 EAPEGY
+327 KAPDGY

-343 TLPMNGQKTVTV
+343 TLPTNGQKTVTV
-355 TATDTPITT
+355 TALDTPITLA
-364 SSGSIRKVDKDIPT
+364 SGSIRKVDKDRPT

-387 ITGIDNNFKY
+387 ITGIDNNFTY
-397 EGQTVAGGAL
+397 EGQTVEGGAL

-416 VGSYIAEEIGAPE
+416 VGSYVAEEIGAPE

-445 KKSDVT
+445 KKNEVK

-559 DSVTKE
+559 DSVTKK

-716 KTEVG
+716 VTNVG

-796 EAPEGYQLDEPSTQE
+796 EAPAGYQLDEPSTQE

-842 KALPGATFQLRYLD
+842 KALPGATFQLRYLG
-856 GTSGTGGTVIGE
+856 GTSGTGGTAIGE

-983 IIVTEVEAPAG
+983 IIVTEIEAPAG

-1055 GNIHNNLTIESGT
+1055 GNIHNDLTIESGT

-1128 PSTCSLLIKKVCSI
+1128 P
-1142 NTDKMLEGAV
+1142 
-1152 FDVRYAD
+1152 
-1159 GSVVGDS
+1159 
-1166 NGVYETG
+1166 
-1173 ADGTI
+1173 
-1178 LITGLEANK
+1178 
-1187 AIIVTETKAPNGF
+1187 
-1200 AIDTKP
+1200 
-1206 QTVTTIAGKV
+1206 
-1216 VQLTFANAP
+1216 
-1225 YGKLV
+1225 
-1230 IEKRDAETN
+1230 
-1239 NLLPGAEFRVTT
+1239 
-1251 AAGCEVGQ
+1251 
-1259 NGVIGDTTLT
+1259 
-1269 SNGIFRTD
+1269 
-1277 ADGKITISNLR
+1277 
-1288 PGNYII
+1288 
-1294 TEIKAPDGYL
+1294 
-1304 IDDPT
+1304 
-1309 RNVTVTAGDTQT
+1309 
-1321 IVFKNHSTCSLLIK
+1321 STCSLLIK

-1477 GKITITNVRPGSYV
+1477 GKITITNVRPGNYV

-1651 LNGEIVGTYVTDKLG
+1651 MNGEIVGTYVTDKLG

-1722 IDSVTKKGIQGVKFV
+1722 IDSVTRKGIQGVKFV

-1911 KTGYAQTMNNNVM
+1911 KTGYAQTMNNNIM

-2065 ARWTTSVYS
+2065 ARWTTSIYS

-2082 APKSPKLPR
+2082 APKSPTLPR

>member
-1 MRTKI
+1 MRQKI

-30 ASSENMPSE
+30 APSGSMPSE
-39 ITLKKSDYFLDT
+39 ITLQKSDYFLDT

-58 SPSFDKPL
+58 SPSFGEPL

-76 GKTKV
+76 GKTNV

-118 YCMTDAKYMTDA
+118 YCMTDAKYQTDA
-130 YKAKFG
+130 YKEKWG
-136 SQLWTDQNMIRYHN
+136 GELWTDQNLIRYHN

-165 AIPSDAEGQRVAIAK
+165 AIPSDAEGQKVAIAK

-201 YGTTTFYEKGC
+201 YGTTTFYQKGEK
-212 KVIDNPDCWP
+212 VLDNTDCWP

-251 AIMVATPRG
+251 AIMVATPSI
-260 EPTIDDYQ
+260 PTLGNYQ
-268 IVVKKVD
+268 ITVKKVD
-275 SSNPTKGLPGAT
+275 SSNPTKGLAGAE
-287 FSLTMVGSDDPSF
+287 FSLEMVGSDDPKF
-300 PMTGVTGQDGTYTF
+300 PMTGVTGQGGTLTF
-314 KPLKAGTYQVTET
+314 KDLKAGTYQVTET
-327 EAPEGY
+327 KAPEDY

-343 TLPMNGQKTVTV
+343 TLPTNGQNTVTV
-355 TATDTPITT
+355 TATDTPITLA
-364 SSGSIRKVDKDIPT
+364 SGSIRKVDKDRPT

-387 ITGIDNNFKY
+387 ITGIDNNFTY
-397 EGQTVAGGAL
+397 EGQTVEGGAL

-416 VGSYIAEEIGAPE
+416 VGSYVAEEIGAPE

-445 KKSDVT
+445 KKNEVK

-559 DSVTKE
+559 NSVTKE

-716 KTEVG
+716 VTNVG

-796 EAPEGYQLDEPSTQE
+796 EAPAGYQLDEPSTQE

-842 KALPGATFQLRYLD
+842 KALPGATFQLRYLG

-879 TGLKAGTYIVE
+879 TSLKAGTYIVE

-934 DAKNPTKVLAGAK
+934 DAKHPTKVLAGAK

-983 IIVTEVEAPAG
+983 IIVTEIEAPAG

-1055 GNIHNNLTIESGT
+1055 GNIHNDLTIESGT

-1128 PSTCSLLIKKVCSI
+1128 P
-1142 NTDKMLEGAV
+1142 
-1152 FDVRYAD
+1152 
-1159 GSVVGDS
+1159 
-1166 NGVYETG
+1166 
-1173 ADGTI
+1173 
-1178 LITGLEANK
+1178 
-1187 AIIVTETKAPNGF
+1187 
-1200 AIDTKP
+1200 
-1206 QTVTTIAGKV
+1206 
-1216 VQLTFANAP
+1216 
-1225 YGKLV
+1225 
-1230 IEKRDAETN
+1230 
-1239 NLLPGAEFRVTT
+1239 
-1251 AAGCEVGQ
+1251 
-1259 NGVIGDTTLT
+1259 
-1269 SNGIFRTD
+1269 
-1277 ADGKITISNLR
+1277 
-1288 PGNYII
+1288 
-1294 TEIKAPDGYL
+1294 
-1304 IDDPT
+1304 
-1309 RNVTVTAGDTQT
+1309 
-1321 IVFKNHSTCSLLIK
+1321 STCSLLIK

-1477 GKITITNVRPGSYV
+1477 GKITITNVRPGNYI

-1651 LNGEIVGTYVTDKLG
+1651 MNGEIVGTYVTDKLG

-1722 IDSVTKKGIQGVKFV
+1722 IDSVTRKGIQGVKFV

-1804 ELGQIQVIKTSEG
+1804 ELGQIQVVKTSEG

>member
-30 ASSENMPSE
+30 APSGSMPSE
-39 ITLKKSDYFLDT
+39 ITLQKSDYFLDT

-58 SPSFDKPL
+58 SPSFGEPL

-76 GKTKV
+76 GETKV

-118 YCMTDAKYMTDA
+118 YCMTDAKYQTDA
-130 YKAKFG
+130 YKEKWG
-136 SQLWTDQNMIRYHN
+136 GELWTDQNLIRYHN

-165 AIPSDAEGQRVAIAK
+165 AIPSDAEGQKVAIAK

-201 YGTTTFYEKGC
+201 YGTTTFYQKGEK
-212 KVIDNPDCWP
+212 VLDNTDCWP
-222 DVDVTLYHYIGGNAT
+222 DVDVTLYRYIGGNAT

-251 AIMVATPRG
+251 AVMVATPKP
-260 EPTIDDYQ
+260 PTAEDYQ

-275 SSNPTKGLPGAT
+275 SSNPTKGLAGAA
-287 FSLTMVGSDDPSF
+287 FSLEMVGSDDPMF

-314 KPLKAGTYQVTET
+314 KKLKAGTYQVTET
-327 EAPEGY
+327 KAPDGY

-343 TLPMNGQKTVTV
+343 TLPTNGQKTVTV
-355 TATDTPITT
+355 TALDTPITLA
-364 SSGSIRKVDKDIPT
+364 SGSIRKVDKDRPT

-387 ITGIDNNFKY
+387 ITGIDNNFTY
-397 EGQTVAGGAL
+397 EGQTVDGGAL

-416 VGSYIAEEIGAPE
+416 VGSYVAEEIGAPE

-445 KKSDVT
+445 KKNEVK

-559 DSVTKE
+559 DSVTKK

-579 TYHETLTTDGAGRIF
+579 TYHEALTTDGAGRIF

-716 KTEVG
+716 VTNVG

-796 EAPEGYQLDEPSTQE
+796 EAPAGYQLDEPSTQE

-842 KALPGATFQLRYLD
+842 KALPGATFQLRYLG
-856 GTSGTGGTVIGE
+856 GTSGTGGTAIGE

-934 DAKNPTKVLAGAK
+934 DAKHPTKVLAGAK

-971 QITIAGLEPEKT
+971 QITIAGLEPKKT
-983 IIVTEVEAPAG
+983 IIVTEIEAPAG

-1055 GNIHNNLTIESGT
+1055 GNIHNDLTIESGT

-1089 PGNYTITEVKAPD
+1089 PGHYTITEVKAPD

-1128 PSTCSLLIKKVCSI
+1128 P
-1142 NTDKMLEGAV
+1142 
-1152 FDVRYAD
+1152 
-1159 GSVVGDS
+1159 
-1166 NGVYETG
+1166 
-1173 ADGTI
+1173 
-1178 LITGLEANK
+1178 
-1187 AIIVTETKAPNGF
+1187 
-1200 AIDTKP
+1200 
-1206 QTVTTIAGKV
+1206 
-1216 VQLTFANAP
+1216 
-1225 YGKLV
+1225 
-1230 IEKRDAETN
+1230 
-1239 NLLPGAEFRVTT
+1239 
-1251 AAGCEVGQ
+1251 
-1259 NGVIGDTTLT
+1259 
-1269 SNGIFRTD
+1269 
-1277 ADGKITISNLR
+1277 
-1288 PGNYII
+1288 
-1294 TEIKAPDGYL
+1294 
-1304 IDDPT
+1304 
-1309 RNVTVTAGDTQT
+1309 
-1321 IVFKNHSTCSLLIK
+1321 STCSLLIK

-1477 GKITITNVRPGSYV
+1477 GKITITNVRPGNYV

-1637 SGKRLEGAKIEVAK
+1637 SGKRLEGAKIEVTK
-1651 LNGEIVGTYVTDKLG
+1651 MNGEIVGTYVTDKLG

-1722 IDSVTKKGIQGVKFV
+1722 IDSVTRKGIQGVKFV

>member
-397 EGQTVAGGAL
+397 EGQTVTGGAL

-842 KALPGATFQLRYLD
+842 KALPGATFQLRYLG

-1166 NGVYETG
+1166 NGVYE
-1173 ADGTI
+1173 
-1178 LITGLEANK
+1178 
-1187 AIIVTETKAPNGF
+1187 
-1200 AIDTKP
+1200 
-1206 QTVTTIAGKV
+1206 
-1216 VQLTFANAP
+1216 
-1225 YGKLV
+1225 
-1230 IEKRDAETN
+1230 
-1239 NLLPGAEFRVTT
+1239 
-1251 AAGCEVGQ
+1251 
-1259 NGVIGDTTLT
+1259 
-1269 SNGIFRTD
+1269 
-1277 ADGKITISNLR
+1277 
-1288 PGNYII
+1288 
-1294 TEIKAPDGYL
+1294 
-1304 IDDPT
+1304 
-1309 RNVTVTAGDTQT
+1309 
-1321 IVFKNHSTCSLLIK
+1321 
-1335 KVCTENPDKM
+1335 
-1345 LEGAVFDVRY
+1345 
-1355 ADGTVVGDSN
+1355 
-1365 GVFTTG
+1365 TG

-1911 KTGYAQTMNNNVM
+1911 KTGYAQTMNNNIM

-2065 ARWTTSVYS
+2065 ARWTTSIYS

-2082 APKSPKLPR
+2082 APKSPTLPR

>member
-1 MRTKI
+1 MRQKI

-30 ASSENMPSE
+30 APSGSMPSE
-39 ITLKKSDYFLDT
+39 ITLQKSDYFLDT

-58 SPSFDKPL
+58 SPSFGEPL

-118 YCMTDAKYMTDA
+118 YCMTDAKYQTDA
-130 YKAKFG
+130 YKEKWG
-136 SQLWTDQNMIRYHN
+136 GELWTDQNLIRYHN

-165 AIPSDAEGQRVAIAK
+165 AIPSDAEGQKAAIAK

-201 YGTTTFYEKGC
+201 YGTTTFYQKGEK
-212 KVIDNPDCWP
+212 VLDNTDCWP

-251 AIMVATPRG
+251 AIMVATPSI
-260 EPTIDDYQ
+260 PTAESYQ

-275 SSNPTKGLPGAT
+275 SSNPTKGLSGAT
-287 FSLTMVGSDDPSF
+287 FSLTMVGSTKTL
-300 PMTGVTGQDGTYTF
+300 TGVTGQDGTYTF
-314 KPLKAGTYQVTET
+314 KNLKAGTYQVTET

-333 QIDNPGPYTV
+333 QIDNPGPYAV
-343 TLPMNGQKTVTV
+343 TLPTNGQKTVTV
-355 TATDTPITT
+355 TALDTPITLA
-364 SSGSIRKVDKDIPT
+364 SGSIRKVDKDRPT

-387 ITGIDNNFKY
+387 ITGIDNNFTY
-397 EGQTVAGGAL
+397 EGQTVEGGAL

-416 VGSYIAEEIGAPE
+416 VGSYVAEEIGAPE

-445 KKSDVT
+445 KKNEVK

-716 KTEVG
+716 VTNVG

-796 EAPEGYQLDEPSTQE
+796 EAPAGYQLDEPSTQE

-842 KALPGATFQLRYLD
+842 KALPGATFQLRYLG

-934 DAKNPTKVLAGAK
+934 DAKHPTKVLAGAK

-971 QITIAGLEPEKT
+971 QITIAGLEPKKT
-983 IIVTEVEAPAG
+983 IIVTEIEAPAG

-1055 GNIHNNLTIESGT
+1055 GNIHNDLTIESGT

-1089 PGNYTITEVKAPD
+1089 PGHYTITEVKAPD

-1128 PSTCSLLIKKVCSI
+1128 P
-1142 NTDKMLEGAV
+1142 
-1152 FDVRYAD
+1152 
-1159 GSVVGDS
+1159 
-1166 NGVYETG
+1166 
-1173 ADGTI
+1173 
-1178 LITGLEANK
+1178 
-1187 AIIVTETKAPNGF
+1187 
-1200 AIDTKP
+1200 
-1206 QTVTTIAGKV
+1206 
-1216 VQLTFANAP
+1216 
-1225 YGKLV
+1225 
-1230 IEKRDAETN
+1230 
-1239 NLLPGAEFRVTT
+1239 
-1251 AAGCEVGQ
+1251 
-1259 NGVIGDTTLT
+1259 
-1269 SNGIFRTD
+1269 
-1277 ADGKITISNLR
+1277 
-1288 PGNYII
+1288 
-1294 TEIKAPDGYL
+1294 
-1304 IDDPT
+1304 
-1309 RNVTVTAGDTQT
+1309 
-1321 IVFKNHSTCSLLIK
+1321 STCSLLIK

-1477 GKITITNVRPGSYV
+1477 GKITITNVRPGNYV

-1651 LNGEIVGTYVTDKLG
+1651 MNGEIVGTYVTDKLG

-1722 IDSVTKKGIQGVKFV
+1722 IDSVTRKGIQGVKFV

-1937 SLQSFY
+1937 SIQSFY

>member
-30 ASSENMPSE
+30 APSGSMPSE
-39 ITLKKSDYFLDT
+39 ITLQKSDYFLDT

-58 SPSFDKPL
+58 SPSFGEPL

-76 GKTKV
+76 GETKV

-118 YCMTDAKYMTDA
+118 YCMTDAKYQTDA
-130 YKAKFG
+130 YKEKWG
-136 SQLWTDQNMIRYHN
+136 GELWTDQNLIRYHN

-165 AIPSDAEGQRVAIAK
+165 AIPSDAEGQKVAIAK

-201 YGTTTFYEKGC
+201 YGTTTFYQKGEK
-212 KVIDNPDCWP
+212 VLDNTDCWP
-222 DVDVTLYHYIGGNAT
+222 DVDVTLYRYIGGNAT

-251 AIMVATPRG
+251 AVMVATPKP
-260 EPTIDDYQ
+260 PTAEDYQ

-275 SSNPTKGLPGAT
+275 SSNPTKGLAGAA
-287 FSLTMVGSDDPSF
+287 FSLEMVGSDDPMF

-314 KPLKAGTYQVTET
+314 KKLKAGTYQVTET
-327 EAPEGY
+327 KAPDGY

-343 TLPMNGQKTVTV
+343 TLPTNGQKTVTV
-355 TATDTPITT
+355 TALDTPITLA
-364 SSGSIRKVDKDIPT
+364 SGSIRKVDKDRPT

-387 ITGIDNNFKY
+387 ITGIDNNFTY
-397 EGQTVAGGAL
+397 EGQTVDGGAL

-416 VGSYIAEEIGAPE
+416 VGSYVAEEIGAPE

-445 KKSDVT
+445 KKNEVK

-559 DSVTKE
+559 DSVTKK

-579 TYHETLTTDGAGRIF
+579 TYHEALTTDGAGRIF

-716 KTEVG
+716 VTNVG

-796 EAPEGYQLDEPSTQE
+796 EAPAGYQLDEPSTQE

-842 KALPGATFQLRYLD
+842 KALPGATFQLRYLG
-856 GTSGTGGTVIGE
+856 GTSGTGGTAIGE

-934 DAKNPTKVLAGAK
+934 DAKHPTKVLAGAK

-971 QITIAGLEPEKT
+971 QITIAGLEPKKT
-983 IIVTEVEAPAG
+983 IIVTEIEAPAG

-1055 GNIHNNLTIESGT
+1055 GNIHNDLTIESGT

-1089 PGNYTITEVKAPD
+1089 PGHYTITEVKAPD

-1128 PSTCSLLIKKVCSI
+1128 P
-1142 NTDKMLEGAV
+1142 
-1152 FDVRYAD
+1152 
-1159 GSVVGDS
+1159 
-1166 NGVYETG
+1166 
-1173 ADGTI
+1173 
-1178 LITGLEANK
+1178 
-1187 AIIVTETKAPNGF
+1187 
-1200 AIDTKP
+1200 
-1206 QTVTTIAGKV
+1206 
-1216 VQLTFANAP
+1216 
-1225 YGKLV
+1225 
-1230 IEKRDAETN
+1230 
-1239 NLLPGAEFRVTT
+1239 
-1251 AAGCEVGQ
+1251 
-1259 NGVIGDTTLT
+1259 
-1269 SNGIFRTD
+1269 
-1277 ADGKITISNLR
+1277 
-1288 PGNYII
+1288 
-1294 TEIKAPDGYL
+1294 
-1304 IDDPT
+1304 
-1309 RNVTVTAGDTQT
+1309 
-1321 IVFKNHSTCSLLIK
+1321 STCSLLIK

-1477 GKITITNVRPGSYV
+1477 GKITITNVRPGNYI

-1651 LNGEIVGTYVTDKLG
+1651 MNGEIVGTYVTDKLG

-1722 IDSVTKKGIQGVKFV
+1722 IDSVTRKGIQGVKFV

>member
-30 ASSENMPSE
+30 APSGSMPSE
-39 ITLKKSDYFLDT
+39 ITLQKSDYFLDT

-58 SPSFDKPL
+58 SPSFGEPL

-76 GKTKV
+76 GKTQV

-118 YCMTDAKYMTDA
+118 YCMTDAKYQTDA
-130 YKAKFG
+130 YKEKWG
-136 SQLWTDQNMIRYHN
+136 GELWTDQNLIRYHN

-165 AIPSDAEGQRVAIAK
+165 AIPSDAEGQKVAIAK

-201 YGTTTFYEKGC
+201 YGTTTFYQKGEK
-212 KVIDNPDCWP
+212 VLDNTDCWP
-222 DVDVTLYHYIGGNAT
+222 DVDVTLYRYIGGNAT

-251 AIMVATPRG
+251 AVMVATPKK
-260 EPTIDDYQ
+260 EPTGDTYRI
-268 IVVKKVD
+268 IVKKVD
-275 SSNPTKGLPGAT
+275 SSNPTKGLAGAT
-287 FSLTMVGSDDPSF
+287 FSLEMVGSDGPSF
-300 PMTGVTGQDGTYTF
+300 PKTGVTGQDGTYIF
-314 KPLKAGTYQVTET
+314 DRLEAGTYKVTET

-333 QIDNPGPYTV
+333 QIDNPGPYAV
-343 TLPMNGQKTVTV
+343 TLPTNGQNTVTV
-355 TATDTPITT
+355 TALDTPITLA
-364 SSGSIRKVDKDIPT
+364 SGSIRKVDKDRPT

-387 ITGIDNNFKY
+387 ITGIDNNFTY
-397 EGQTVAGGAL
+397 EGQTVEGGAL

-416 VGSYIAEEIGAPE
+416 VGSYVAEEIGAPE

-445 KKSDVT
+445 KKNEVK

-579 TYHETLTTDGAGRIF
+579 TYHEALTTDGAGRIF

-716 KTEVG
+716 VTNVG

-796 EAPEGYQLDEPSTQE
+796 EAPAGYQLDEPSTQE

-842 KALPGATFQLRYLD
+842 KALPGATFQLRYLG

-934 DAKNPTKVLAGAK
+934 DAKHPTKVLAGAK

-983 IIVTEVEAPAG
+983 IIVTEIEAPAG

-1055 GNIHNNLTIESGT
+1055 GNIHNDLTIESGT

-1128 PSTCSLLIKKVCSI
+1128 P
-1142 NTDKMLEGAV
+1142 
-1152 FDVRYAD
+1152 
-1159 GSVVGDS
+1159 
-1166 NGVYETG
+1166 
-1173 ADGTI
+1173 
-1178 LITGLEANK
+1178 
-1187 AIIVTETKAPNGF
+1187 
-1200 AIDTKP
+1200 
-1206 QTVTTIAGKV
+1206 
-1216 VQLTFANAP
+1216 
-1225 YGKLV
+1225 
-1230 IEKRDAETN
+1230 
-1239 NLLPGAEFRVTT
+1239 
-1251 AAGCEVGQ
+1251 
-1259 NGVIGDTTLT
+1259 
-1269 SNGIFRTD
+1269 
-1277 ADGKITISNLR
+1277 
-1288 PGNYII
+1288 
-1294 TEIKAPDGYL
+1294 
-1304 IDDPT
+1304 
-1309 RNVTVTAGDTQT
+1309 
-1321 IVFKNHSTCSLLIK
+1321 STCSLLIK

-1477 GKITITNVRPGSYV
+1477 GKITITNVRPGSYI

-1496 APDGYLIDDPT
+1496 APDSYLIDDPT

-1651 LNGEIVGTYVTDKLG
+1651 MNGEIVGTYVTDKLG

-1710 ENTASA
+1710 ENIASA

-1722 IDSVTKKGIQGVKFV
+1722 IDSVTRKGIQGVKFV

>member
-30 ASSENMPSE
+30 APSGSMPSE
-39 ITLKKSDYFLDT
+39 ITLQKSDYFLDT

-58 SPSFDKPL
+58 SPSFGEPL

-76 GKTKV
+76 GKTNV

-118 YCMTDAKYMTDA
+118 YCMTDAKYQTDA
-130 YKAKFG
+130 YKEKWG
-136 SQLWTDQNMIRYHN
+136 GELWTDQNLIRYHN

-165 AIPSDAEGQRVAIAK
+165 AIPSDAEGQKVAIAK

-201 YGTTTFYEKGC
+201 YGTTTFYQKGEK
-212 KVIDNPDCWP
+212 VLDNTDCWP

-251 AIMVATPRG
+251 AIMVATPSI
-260 EPTIDDYQ
+260 PTAESYQ

-275 SSNPTKGLPGAT
+275 SSNPTKGLSGAT
-287 FSLTMVGSDDPSF
+287 FSLTMVGSTKTL
-300 PMTGVTGQDGTYTF
+300 TGVTGQDGTYTF
-314 KPLKAGTYQVTET
+314 KNLKAGTYQVTET

-333 QIDNPGPYTV
+333 QIDNPGPYAV
-343 TLPMNGQKTVTV
+343 TLPTNGQNTVTV
-355 TATDTPITT
+355 TALDTPITLA
-364 SSGSIRKVDKDIPT
+364 SGSIRKVDKDRPT

-387 ITGIDNNFKY
+387 ITGIDNNFTY
-397 EGQTVAGGAL
+397 EGQTVEGGAL

-416 VGSYIAEEIGAPE
+416 VGSYVAEEIGAPE

-445 KKSDVT
+445 KKNEVK

-716 KTEVG
+716 VTNVG

-796 EAPEGYQLDEPSTQE
+796 EAPAGYQLDEPSTQE

-842 KALPGATFQLRYLD
+842 KALPGATFQLRYLG

-908 ISGKAQDVITVS
+908 ISGKAQDVITVF

-934 DAKNPTKVLAGAK
+934 DAKHPTKVLAGAK

-983 IIVTEVEAPAG
+983 IIVTEIEAPAG

-1055 GNIHNNLTIESGT
+1055 GNIHNDLTIESGT

-1089 PGNYTITEVKAPD
+1089 PGHYTITEVKAPD

-1128 PSTCSLLIKKVCSI
+1128 P
-1142 NTDKMLEGAV
+1142 
-1152 FDVRYAD
+1152 
-1159 GSVVGDS
+1159 
-1166 NGVYETG
+1166 
-1173 ADGTI
+1173 
-1178 LITGLEANK
+1178 
-1187 AIIVTETKAPNGF
+1187 
-1200 AIDTKP
+1200 
-1206 QTVTTIAGKV
+1206 
-1216 VQLTFANAP
+1216 
-1225 YGKLV
+1225 
-1230 IEKRDAETN
+1230 
-1239 NLLPGAEFRVTT
+1239 
-1251 AAGCEVGQ
+1251 
-1259 NGVIGDTTLT
+1259 
-1269 SNGIFRTD
+1269 
-1277 ADGKITISNLR
+1277 
-1288 PGNYII
+1288 
-1294 TEIKAPDGYL
+1294 
-1304 IDDPT
+1304 
-1309 RNVTVTAGDTQT
+1309 
-1321 IVFKNHSTCSLLIK
+1321 STCSLLIK

-1477 GKITITNVRPGSYV
+1477 GKITITNVRPGNYI

-1651 LNGEIVGTYVTDKLG
+1651 MNGEIVGTYVTDKLG

-1722 IDSVTKKGIQGVKFV
+1722 IDSVTRKGIQGVKFV

-2065 ARWTTSVYS
+2065 ARWTTSIYS

>member
-1 MRTKI
+1 MRQKI

-30 ASSENMPSE
+30 APSGSMPSE
-39 ITLKKSDYFLDT
+39 ITLQKSDYFLDT

-58 SPSFDKPL
+58 SPSFGEPL

-76 GKTKV
+76 GKTNV

-118 YCMTDAKYMTDA
+118 YCMTDAKYQTDA
-130 YKAKFG
+130 YKEKWG
-136 SQLWTDQNMIRYHN
+136 GELWTDQNLIRYHN

-165 AIPSDAEGQRVAIAK
+165 AIPSDAEGQKVAIAK

-201 YGTTTFYEKGC
+201 YGTTTFYQKGEK
-212 KVIDNPDCWP
+212 VLDNTDCWP

-251 AIMVATPRG
+251 AIMVATPSI
-260 EPTIDDYQ
+260 PTLGNYQ
-268 IVVKKVD
+268 ITVKKVD
-275 SSNPTKGLPGAT
+275 SSNPTKGLAGAE
-287 FSLTMVGSDDPSF
+287 FSLEMVGSDDPKF
-300 PMTGVTGQDGTYTF
+300 PMTGVTGQGGTLTF
-314 KPLKAGTYQVTET
+314 KDLKAGTYQVTET
-327 EAPEGY
+327 KAPEDY

-343 TLPMNGQKTVTV
+343 TLPTNGQNTVTV
-355 TATDTPITT
+355 TATDTPITLA
-364 SSGSIRKVDKDIPT
+364 SGSIRKVDKDRPT

-387 ITGIDNNFKY
+387 ITGIDNNFTY
-397 EGQTVAGGAL
+397 EGQTVEGGAL

-416 VGSYIAEEIGAPE
+416 VGSYVAEEIGAPE

-445 KKSDVT
+445 KKNEVK

-559 DSVTKE
+559 NSVTKE

-716 KTEVG
+716 VTNVG

-796 EAPEGYQLDEPSTQE
+796 EAPAGYQLDEPSTQE

-842 KALPGATFQLRYLD
+842 KALPGATFQLRYLG

-879 TGLKAGTYIVE
+879 TSLKAGTYIVE

-934 DAKNPTKVLAGAK
+934 DAKHPTKVLAGAK

-983 IIVTEVEAPAG
+983 IIVTEIEAPAG

-1055 GNIHNNLTIESGT
+1055 GNIHNDLTIESGT

-1128 PSTCSLLIKKVCSI
+1128 P
-1142 NTDKMLEGAV
+1142 
-1152 FDVRYAD
+1152 
-1159 GSVVGDS
+1159 
-1166 NGVYETG
+1166 
-1173 ADGTI
+1173 
-1178 LITGLEANK
+1178 
-1187 AIIVTETKAPNGF
+1187 
-1200 AIDTKP
+1200 
-1206 QTVTTIAGKV
+1206 
-1216 VQLTFANAP
+1216 
-1225 YGKLV
+1225 
-1230 IEKRDAETN
+1230 
-1239 NLLPGAEFRVTT
+1239 
-1251 AAGCEVGQ
+1251 
-1259 NGVIGDTTLT
+1259 
-1269 SNGIFRTD
+1269 
-1277 ADGKITISNLR
+1277 
-1288 PGNYII
+1288 
-1294 TEIKAPDGYL
+1294 
-1304 IDDPT
+1304 
-1309 RNVTVTAGDTQT
+1309 
-1321 IVFKNHSTCSLLIK
+1321 STCSLLIK

-1477 GKITITNVRPGSYV
+1477 GKTTITNVRPGSYI

-1651 LNGEIVGTYVTDKLG
+1651 MNGEIVGTYVTDKLG

-1710 ENTASA
+1710 ENIASA

-1722 IDSVTKKGIQGVKFV
+1722 IDSVTRKGIQGVKFV

>member
-30 ASSENMPSE
+30 APSGSMPSE
-39 ITLKKSDYFLDT
+39 ITLQKSDYFLDT

-58 SPSFDKPL
+58 SPSFGEPL

-76 GKTKV
+76 GETKV

-118 YCMTDAKYMTDA
+118 YCMTDAKYQTDA
-130 YKAKFG
+130 YKEKWG
-136 SQLWTDQNMIRYHN
+136 GELWTDQNLIRYHN

-165 AIPSDAEGQRVAIAK
+165 AIPSDAEGQKVAIAK

-201 YGTTTFYEKGC
+201 YGTTTFYQKGEK
-212 KVIDNPDCWP
+212 VLDNTDCWP
-222 DVDVTLYHYIGGNAT
+222 DVDVTLYRYIGGNAT

-251 AIMVATPRG
+251 AVMVATPKP
-260 EPTIDDYQ
+260 PTAEDYQ

-275 SSNPTKGLPGAT
+275 SSNPTKGLAGAA
-287 FSLTMVGSDDPSF
+287 FSLEMVGSDDPMF

-314 KPLKAGTYQVTET
+314 KKLKAGTYQVTET
-327 EAPEGY
+327 KAPDGY

-343 TLPMNGQKTVTV
+343 TLPTNGQKTVTV
-355 TATDTPITT
+355 TALDTPITLA
-364 SSGSIRKVDKDIPT
+364 SGSIRKVDKDRPT

-387 ITGIDNNFKY
+387 ITGIDNNFTY
-397 EGQTVAGGAL
+397 EGQTVEGGAL

-416 VGSYIAEEIGAPE
+416 VGSYVAEEIGAPE

-445 KKSDVT
+445 KKNEVK

-559 DSVTKE
+559 DSVTKK

-716 KTEVG
+716 VTNVG

-796 EAPEGYQLDEPSTQE
+796 EAPAGYQLDEPSTQE

-842 KALPGATFQLRYLD
+842 KALPGATFQLRYLG
-856 GTSGTGGTVIGE
+856 GTSGTGGTAIGE

-971 QITIAGLEPEKT
+971 QITIAGLEPKKT
-983 IIVTEVEAPAG
+983 IIVTEIEAPAG

-1055 GNIHNNLTIESGT
+1055 GNIHNDLTIESGT

-1089 PGNYTITEVKAPD
+1089 PGHYTITEVKAPD

-1128 PSTCSLLIKKVCSI
+1128 P
-1142 NTDKMLEGAV
+1142 
-1152 FDVRYAD
+1152 
-1159 GSVVGDS
+1159 
-1166 NGVYETG
+1166 
-1173 ADGTI
+1173 
-1178 LITGLEANK
+1178 
-1187 AIIVTETKAPNGF
+1187 
-1200 AIDTKP
+1200 
-1206 QTVTTIAGKV
+1206 
-1216 VQLTFANAP
+1216 
-1225 YGKLV
+1225 
-1230 IEKRDAETN
+1230 
-1239 NLLPGAEFRVTT
+1239 
-1251 AAGCEVGQ
+1251 
-1259 NGVIGDTTLT
+1259 
-1269 SNGIFRTD
+1269 
-1277 ADGKITISNLR
+1277 
-1288 PGNYII
+1288 
-1294 TEIKAPDGYL
+1294 
-1304 IDDPT
+1304 
-1309 RNVTVTAGDTQT
+1309 
-1321 IVFKNHSTCSLLIK
+1321 STCSLLIK

-1477 GKITITNVRPGSYV
+1477 GKITITNVRPGNYI

-1651 LNGEIVGTYVTDKLG
+1651 MNGEIVGTYVTDKLG

-1722 IDSVTKKGIQGVKFV
+1722 IDSVTRKGIQGVKFV

-2065 ARWTTSVYS
+2065 ARWTTSIYS

-2082 APKSPKLPR
+2082 APKSPTLPR

>member
-1 MRTKI
+1 MRQKI

-30 ASSENMPSE
+30 APSGSMPSE
-39 ITLKKSDYFLDT
+39 ITLQKSDYFLDT

-58 SPSFDKPL
+58 SPSFGEPL

-76 GKTKV
+76 GKTKI

-118 YCMTDAKYMTDA
+118 YCMTDAKYQTDA
-130 YKAKFG
+130 YKEKWG
-136 SQLWTDQNMIRYHN
+136 GELWTDQNLIRYHN

-165 AIPSDAEGQRVAIAK
+165 AIPSDAEGQKVAIAK

-201 YGTTTFYEKGC
+201 YGTTTFYQKGEK
-212 KVIDNPDCWP
+212 VLDNTDCWP

-251 AIMVATPRG
+251 AIMVATPSI
-260 EPTIDDYQ
+260 PTAESYQ

-275 SSNPTKGLPGAT
+275 SSNPTKGLSGAT
-287 FSLTMVGSDDPSF
+287 FSLTMVGSTKTL
-300 PMTGVTGQDGTYTF
+300 TGVTGQDGTYTF
-314 KPLKAGTYQVTET
+314 KNLKAGTYQVTET
-327 EAPEGY
+327 KAPDGY

-343 TLPMNGQKTVTV
+343 TLPTNGQKTVTV
-355 TATDTPITT
+355 TALDTPITLA
-364 SSGSIRKVDKDIPT
+364 SGSIRKVDKDRPT

-387 ITGIDNNFKY
+387 ITGIDNNFTY
-397 EGQTVAGGAL
+397 EGQTVEGGAL

-416 VGSYIAEEIGAPE
+416 VGSYVAEEIGAPE

-445 KKSDVT
+445 KKNEVK

-579 TYHETLTTDGAGRIF
+579 TYHEALTTDGAGRIF

-716 KTEVG
+716 VTNVG

-796 EAPEGYQLDEPSTQE
+796 EAPAGYQLDEPSTQE

-842 KALPGATFQLRYLD
+842 KALPGATFQLRYLG

-983 IIVTEVEAPAG
+983 IIVTEIEAPAG

-1055 GNIHNNLTIESGT
+1055 GNIHNDLTIESGT

-1128 PSTCSLLIKKVCSI
+1128 P
-1142 NTDKMLEGAV
+1142 
-1152 FDVRYAD
+1152 
-1159 GSVVGDS
+1159 
-1166 NGVYETG
+1166 
-1173 ADGTI
+1173 
-1178 LITGLEANK
+1178 
-1187 AIIVTETKAPNGF
+1187 
-1200 AIDTKP
+1200 
-1206 QTVTTIAGKV
+1206 
-1216 VQLTFANAP
+1216 
-1225 YGKLV
+1225 
-1230 IEKRDAETN
+1230 
-1239 NLLPGAEFRVTT
+1239 
-1251 AAGCEVGQ
+1251 
-1259 NGVIGDTTLT
+1259 
-1269 SNGIFRTD
+1269 
-1277 ADGKITISNLR
+1277 
-1288 PGNYII
+1288 
-1294 TEIKAPDGYL
+1294 
-1304 IDDPT
+1304 
-1309 RNVTVTAGDTQT
+1309 
-1321 IVFKNHSTCSLLIK
+1321 STCSLLIK

-1477 GKITITNVRPGSYV
+1477 GKTTITNVRPGSYI

-1651 LNGEIVGTYVTDKLG
+1651 MNGEIVGTYVTDKLG

-1722 IDSVTKKGIQGVKFV
+1722 IDSVTRKGIQGVKFV

>member
-445 KKSDVT
+445 KKNEVK

-716 KTEVG
+716 VTNVG

-796 EAPEGYQLDEPSTQE
+796 EAPAGYQLDEPSTQE

-842 KALPGATFQLRYLD
+842 KALPGATFQLRYLG

-934 DAKNPTKVLAGAK
+934 DAKHPTKVLAGAK

-971 QITIAGLEPEKT
+971 QITIAGLEPKKT
-983 IIVTEVEAPAG
+983 IIVTEIEAPAG

-1055 GNIHNNLTIESGT
+1055 GNIHNDLTIESGT

-1089 PGNYTITEVKAPD
+1089 PGHYTITEVKAPD

-1128 PSTCSLLIKKVCSI
+1128 P
-1142 NTDKMLEGAV
+1142 
-1152 FDVRYAD
+1152 
-1159 GSVVGDS
+1159 
-1166 NGVYETG
+1166 
-1173 ADGTI
+1173 
-1178 LITGLEANK
+1178 
-1187 AIIVTETKAPNGF
+1187 
-1200 AIDTKP
+1200 
-1206 QTVTTIAGKV
+1206 
-1216 VQLTFANAP
+1216 
-1225 YGKLV
+1225 
-1230 IEKRDAETN
+1230 
-1239 NLLPGAEFRVTT
+1239 
-1251 AAGCEVGQ
+1251 
-1259 NGVIGDTTLT
+1259 
-1269 SNGIFRTD
+1269 
-1277 ADGKITISNLR
+1277 
-1288 PGNYII
+1288 
-1294 TEIKAPDGYL
+1294 
-1304 IDDPT
+1304 
-1309 RNVTVTAGDTQT
+1309 
-1321 IVFKNHSTCSLLIK
+1321 STCSLLIK

-1477 GKITITNVRPGSYV
+1477 GKITITNVRPGNYV

-1651 LNGEIVGTYVTDKLG
+1651 MNGEIVGTYVTDKLG

-1722 IDSVTKKGIQGVKFV
+1722 IDSVTRKGIQGVKFV

>member
-30 ASSENMPSE
+30 APSGSMPSE
-39 ITLKKSDYFLDT
+39 ITLQKSDYFLDT

-58 SPSFDKPL
+58 SPSFGEPL

-76 GKTKV
+76 GKTQV

-118 YCMTDAKYMTDA
+118 YCMTDAKYQTDA
-130 YKAKFG
+130 YKEKWG
-136 SQLWTDQNMIRYHN
+136 GELWTDQNLIRYHN

-165 AIPSDAEGQRVAIAK
+165 AIPSDAEGQKVAIAK

-201 YGTTTFYEKGC
+201 YGTTTFYQKGEK
-212 KVIDNPDCWP
+212 VLDNTDCWP
-222 DVDVTLYHYIGGNAT
+222 DVDVTLYRYIGGNAT

-251 AIMVATPRG
+251 AVMVATPKK
-260 EPTIDDYQ
+260 EPTGDTYRI
-268 IVVKKVD
+268 IVKKVD
-275 SSNPTKGLPGAT
+275 SSNPTKGLAGAT
-287 FSLTMVGSDDPSF
+287 FSLEMVGSDGPSF
-300 PMTGVTGQDGTYTF
+300 PKTGVTGQDGTYIF
-314 KPLKAGTYQVTET
+314 DRLEAGTYKVTET

-333 QIDNPGPYTV
+333 QIDNPGPYAV
-343 TLPMNGQKTVTV
+343 TLPTNGQNTVTV
-355 TATDTPITT
+355 TALDTPITLA
-364 SSGSIRKVDKDIPT
+364 SGSIRKVDKDRPT

-387 ITGIDNNFKY
+387 ITGIDNNFTY
-397 EGQTVAGGAL
+397 EGQTVEGGAL

-416 VGSYIAEEIGAPE
+416 VGSYVAEEIGAPE

-445 KKSDVT
+445 KKNEVK

-559 DSVTKE
+559 NSVTKE

-716 KTEVG
+716 VTNVG

-796 EAPEGYQLDEPSTQE
+796 EAPAGYQLDEPSTQE

-842 KALPGATFQLRYLD
+842 KALPGATFQLRYLG

-908 ISGKAQDVITVS
+908 ISGKAQDVITIS

-983 IIVTEVEAPAG
+983 IIVTEIEAPAG

-1055 GNIHNNLTIESGT
+1055 GNIHNDLTIESGT

-1128 PSTCSLLIKKVCSI
+1128 P
-1142 NTDKMLEGAV
+1142 
-1152 FDVRYAD
+1152 
-1159 GSVVGDS
+1159 
-1166 NGVYETG
+1166 
-1173 ADGTI
+1173 
-1178 LITGLEANK
+1178 
-1187 AIIVTETKAPNGF
+1187 
-1200 AIDTKP
+1200 
-1206 QTVTTIAGKV
+1206 
-1216 VQLTFANAP
+1216 
-1225 YGKLV
+1225 
-1230 IEKRDAETN
+1230 
-1239 NLLPGAEFRVTT
+1239 
-1251 AAGCEVGQ
+1251 
-1259 NGVIGDTTLT
+1259 
-1269 SNGIFRTD
+1269 
-1277 ADGKITISNLR
+1277 
-1288 PGNYII
+1288 
-1294 TEIKAPDGYL
+1294 
-1304 IDDPT
+1304 
-1309 RNVTVTAGDTQT
+1309 
-1321 IVFKNHSTCSLLIK
+1321 STCSLLIK

-1477 GKITITNVRPGSYV
+1477 GKITITNVRPGNYI

-1651 LNGEIVGTYVTDKLG
+1651 MNGEIVGTYVTDKLG

-1722 IDSVTKKGIQGVKFV
+1722 IDSVTRKGIQGVKFV

>member
-559 DSVTKE
+559 NSVTKE

-716 KTEVG
+716 VTNVG

-796 EAPEGYQLDEPSTQE
+796 EAPAGYQLDEPSTQE

-842 KALPGATFQLRYLD
+842 KALPGATFQLRYLG

-934 DAKNPTKVLAGAK
+934 DAKHPTKVLAGAK

-983 IIVTEVEAPAG
+983 IIVTEIEAPAG

-1055 GNIHNNLTIESGT
+1055 GNIHNDLTIESGT

-1128 PSTCSLLIKKVCSI
+1128 P
-1142 NTDKMLEGAV
+1142 
-1152 FDVRYAD
+1152 
-1159 GSVVGDS
+1159 
-1166 NGVYETG
+1166 
-1173 ADGTI
+1173 
-1178 LITGLEANK
+1178 
-1187 AIIVTETKAPNGF
+1187 
-1200 AIDTKP
+1200 
-1206 QTVTTIAGKV
+1206 
-1216 VQLTFANAP
+1216 
-1225 YGKLV
+1225 
-1230 IEKRDAETN
+1230 
-1239 NLLPGAEFRVTT
+1239 
-1251 AAGCEVGQ
+1251 
-1259 NGVIGDTTLT
+1259 
-1269 SNGIFRTD
+1269 
-1277 ADGKITISNLR
+1277 
-1288 PGNYII
+1288 
-1294 TEIKAPDGYL
+1294 
-1304 IDDPT
+1304 
-1309 RNVTVTAGDTQT
+1309 
-1321 IVFKNHSTCSLLIK
+1321 STCSLLIK

-1463 TNLTSNGIFTTGAD
+1463 TKLTSNGIFTTGAD
-1477 GKITITNVRPGSYV
+1477 GKITITNVRPGSYI

-1532 EKRDSVTKEPLAGA
+1532 EKRDSVTKVPLAGA

-1866 TVKEV
+1866 AVKEV

>member
-30 ASSENMPSE
+30 APSGSMPSE
-39 ITLKKSDYFLDT
+39 ITLQKSDYFLDT

-58 SPSFDKPL
+58 SPSFGEPL

-76 GKTKV
+76 GKTQV

-118 YCMTDAKYMTDA
+118 YCMTDAKYQTDA
-130 YKAKFG
+130 YKEKWG
-136 SQLWTDQNMIRYHN
+136 GELWTDQNLIRYHN

-165 AIPSDAEGQRVAIAK
+165 AIPSDAEGQKVAIAK

-201 YGTTTFYEKGC
+201 YGTTTFYQKGEK
-212 KVIDNPDCWP
+212 VLDNTDCWP
-222 DVDVTLYHYIGGNAT
+222 DVDVTLYRYIGGNAT

-251 AIMVATPRG
+251 AVMVATPKK
-260 EPTIDDYQ
+260 EPTGDTYRI
-268 IVVKKVD
+268 IVKKVD
-275 SSNPTKGLPGAT
+275 SSNPTKGLAGAT
-287 FSLTMVGSDDPSF
+287 FSLEMVGSDGPSF
-300 PMTGVTGQDGTYTF
+300 PKTGVTGQDGTYIF
-314 KPLKAGTYQVTET
+314 DRLEAGTYKVTET

-333 QIDNPGPYTV
+333 QIDNPGPYAV
-343 TLPMNGQKTVTV
+343 TLPTNGQNTVTV
-355 TATDTPITT
+355 TALDTPITLA
-364 SSGSIRKVDKDIPT
+364 SGSIRKVDKDRPT

-387 ITGIDNNFKY
+387 ITGIDNNFTY
-397 EGQTVAGGAL
+397 EGQTVEGGAL

-416 VGSYIAEEIGAPE
+416 VGSYVAEEIGAPE

-445 KKSDVT
+445 KKNEVK

-579 TYHETLTTDGAGRIF
+579 TYHEALTTDGAGRIF

-716 KTEVG
+716 VTNVG

-796 EAPEGYQLDEPSTQE
+796 EAPAGYQLDEPSTQE

-842 KALPGATFQLRYLD
+842 KALPGATFQLRYLG
-856 GTSGTGGTVIGE
+856 GTSGTGGTAIGE

-934 DAKNPTKVLAGAK
+934 DAKHPTKVLAGAK

-971 QITIAGLEPEKT
+971 QITIAGLEPKKT
-983 IIVTEVEAPAG
+983 IIVTEIEAPAG

-1055 GNIHNNLTIESGT
+1055 GNIHNDLTIESGT

-1089 PGNYTITEVKAPD
+1089 PGHYTITEVKAPD

-1128 PSTCSLLIKKVCSI
+1128 P
-1142 NTDKMLEGAV
+1142 
-1152 FDVRYAD
+1152 
-1159 GSVVGDS
+1159 
-1166 NGVYETG
+1166 
-1173 ADGTI
+1173 
-1178 LITGLEANK
+1178 
-1187 AIIVTETKAPNGF
+1187 
-1200 AIDTKP
+1200 
-1206 QTVTTIAGKV
+1206 
-1216 VQLTFANAP
+1216 
-1225 YGKLV
+1225 
-1230 IEKRDAETN
+1230 
-1239 NLLPGAEFRVTT
+1239 
-1251 AAGCEVGQ
+1251 
-1259 NGVIGDTTLT
+1259 
-1269 SNGIFRTD
+1269 
-1277 ADGKITISNLR
+1277 
-1288 PGNYII
+1288 
-1294 TEIKAPDGYL
+1294 
-1304 IDDPT
+1304 
-1309 RNVTVTAGDTQT
+1309 
-1321 IVFKNHSTCSLLIK
+1321 STCSLLIK

-1477 GKITITNVRPGSYV
+1477 GKITITNVRPGNYI

-1651 LNGEIVGTYVTDKLG
+1651 MNGEIVGTYVTDKLG

-1722 IDSVTKKGIQGVKFV
+1722 IDSVTRKGIQGVKFV

>member
-1 MRTKI
+1 MRQKI
-6 GTRLLSLFLTAICV
+6 GTRLLSLFLTVICV

-30 ASSENMPSE
+30 APSGSMPSE
-39 ITLKKSDYFLDT
+39 ITLQKSDYFLDT

-58 SPSFDKPL
+58 SPSFGEPL

-76 GKTKV
+76 GKTNV

-118 YCMTDAKYMTDA
+118 YCMTDAKYQTDA
-130 YKAKFG
+130 YKEKWG
-136 SQLWTDQNMIRYHN
+136 GELWTDQNLIRYHN

-165 AIPSDAEGQRVAIAK
+165 AIPSDAEGQKVAIAK

-201 YGTTTFYEKGC
+201 YGTTTFYQKGEK
-212 KVIDNPDCWP
+212 VLDNTDCWP

-251 AIMVATPRG
+251 AIMVATPSI
-260 EPTIDDYQ
+260 PTLGNYQ
-268 IVVKKVD
+268 ITVKKVD
-275 SSNPTKGLPGAT
+275 SSNPTKGLAGAE
-287 FSLTMVGSDDPSF
+287 FSLEMVGSDDPKF
-300 PMTGVTGQDGTYTF
+300 PMTGVTGQGGTLTF
-314 KPLKAGTYQVTET
+314 KDLKAGTYQVTET
-327 EAPEGY
+327 KAPEDY

-343 TLPMNGQKTVTV
+343 TLPTNGQNTVTV
-355 TATDTPITT
+355 TATDTPITLA
-364 SSGSIRKVDKDIPT
+364 SGSIRKVDKDRPT

-387 ITGIDNNFKY
+387 ITGIDNNFTY
-397 EGQTVAGGAL
+397 EGQTVEGGAL

-416 VGSYIAEEIGAPE
+416 VGSYVAEEIGAPE

-445 KKSDVT
+445 KKNEVK

-559 DSVTKE
+559 NSVTKE

-579 TYHETLTTDGAGRIF
+579 TYHETITTDGAGRIF

-716 KTEVG
+716 VTNVG

-796 EAPEGYQLDEPSTQE
+796 EAPAGYQLDEPSTQE

-842 KALPGATFQLRYLD
+842 KALPGATFQLRYLG

-934 DAKNPTKVLAGAK
+934 DAKHPTKVLAGAK

-983 IIVTEVEAPAG
+983 IIVTEIEAPAG

-1031 ATGKLLP
+1031 ATGKLLS

-1055 GNIHNNLTIESGT
+1055 GNIHNDLTIESGT

-1128 PSTCSLLIKKVCSI
+1128 P
-1142 NTDKMLEGAV
+1142 
-1152 FDVRYAD
+1152 
-1159 GSVVGDS
+1159 
-1166 NGVYETG
+1166 
-1173 ADGTI
+1173 
-1178 LITGLEANK
+1178 
-1187 AIIVTETKAPNGF
+1187 
-1200 AIDTKP
+1200 
-1206 QTVTTIAGKV
+1206 
-1216 VQLTFANAP
+1216 
-1225 YGKLV
+1225 
-1230 IEKRDAETN
+1230 
-1239 NLLPGAEFRVTT
+1239 
-1251 AAGCEVGQ
+1251 
-1259 NGVIGDTTLT
+1259 
-1269 SNGIFRTD
+1269 
-1277 ADGKITISNLR
+1277 
-1288 PGNYII
+1288 
-1294 TEIKAPDGYL
+1294 
-1304 IDDPT
+1304 
-1309 RNVTVTAGDTQT
+1309 
-1321 IVFKNHSTCSLLIK
+1321 STCSLLIK

-1477 GKITITNVRPGSYV
+1477 GKITITNVRPGNYV

-1651 LNGEIVGTYVTDKLG
+1651 MNGEIVGTYVTDKLG

-1722 IDSVTKKGIQGVKFV
+1722 IDSVTRKGIQGVKFV

-2065 ARWTTSVYS
+2065 ARWTTSIYS

>member
-30 ASSENMPSE
+30 APSGSMPSE
-39 ITLKKSDYFLDT
+39 ITLQKSDYFLDT

-58 SPSFDKPL
+58 SPSFGEPL

-76 GKTKV
+76 GETKI

-118 YCMTDAKYMTDA
+118 YCMTDAKYQTDA
-130 YKAKFG
+130 YKEKWG
-136 SQLWTDQNMIRYHN
+136 GELWTDQNLIRYHN

-165 AIPSDAEGQRVAIAK
+165 AIPSDAEGQKVAIAK

-201 YGTTTFYEKGC
+201 YGTTTFYQKGEK
-212 KVIDNPDCWP
+212 VLDNTDCWP
-222 DVDVTLYHYIGGNAT
+222 DVDVTLYRYIGGNAT

-251 AIMVATPRG
+251 AIMVATPKKSDI
-260 EPTIDDYQ
+260 PSDKYQ

-275 SSNPTKGLPGAT
+275 SSNPTKGLAGAT
-287 FSLTMVGSDDPSF
+287 FSLEMVGSDDPKF

-314 KPLKAGTYQVTET
+314 KNLKAGTYQVTET

-333 QIDNPGPYTV
+333 QIDNPGPYAV
-343 TLPMNGQKTVTV
+343 TLPTNGQKTVTV
-355 TATDTPITT
+355 TALDTPITLA
-364 SSGSIRKVDKDIPT
+364 SGSIRKVDKDRPT

-387 ITGIDNNFKY
+387 ITGIDNNFTY
-397 EGQTVAGGAL
+397 EGQTVEGGAL

-416 VGSYIAEEIGAPE
+416 VGSYVAEEIGAPE

-445 KKSDVT
+445 KKNEVK

-559 DSVTKE
+559 DSVTKK

-632 LTFENVPKTD
+632 ITFENVPKTD

-716 KTEVG
+716 VTNVG

-796 EAPEGYQLDEPSTQE
+796 EAPAGYQLDEPSTQE

-842 KALPGATFQLRYLD
+842 KALPGATFQLRYLG

-934 DAKNPTKVLAGAK
+934 DAKHPTKVLAGAK

-983 IIVTEVEAPAG
+983 IIVTEIEAPAG

-1055 GNIHNNLTIESGT
+1055 GNIHNDLTIESGT

-1128 PSTCSLLIKKVCSI
+1128 P
-1142 NTDKMLEGAV
+1142 
-1152 FDVRYAD
+1152 
-1159 GSVVGDS
+1159 
-1166 NGVYETG
+1166 
-1173 ADGTI
+1173 
-1178 LITGLEANK
+1178 
-1187 AIIVTETKAPNGF
+1187 
-1200 AIDTKP
+1200 
-1206 QTVTTIAGKV
+1206 
-1216 VQLTFANAP
+1216 
-1225 YGKLV
+1225 
-1230 IEKRDAETN
+1230 
-1239 NLLPGAEFRVTT
+1239 
-1251 AAGCEVGQ
+1251 
-1259 NGVIGDTTLT
+1259 
-1269 SNGIFRTD
+1269 
-1277 ADGKITISNLR
+1277 
-1288 PGNYII
+1288 
-1294 TEIKAPDGYL
+1294 
-1304 IDDPT
+1304 
-1309 RNVTVTAGDTQT
+1309 
-1321 IVFKNHSTCSLLIK
+1321 STCSLLIK

-1477 GKITITNVRPGSYV
+1477 GKITITNVRPGNYV

-1651 LNGEIVGTYVTDKLG
+1651 MNGEIVGTYVTDKLG

-1722 IDSVTKKGIQGVKFV
+1722 IDSVTRKGIQGVKFV

>member
-6 GTRLLSLFLTAICV
+6 GTRLLSLLLTAICV

-30 ASSENMPSE
+30 APSGSMPSE
-39 ITLKKSDYFLDT
+39 ITLQKSDYFLDT

-58 SPSFDKPL
+58 SPSFGEPL

-76 GKTKV
+76 GKTQV

-118 YCMTDAKYMTDA
+118 YCMTDAKYQTDA
-130 YKAKFG
+130 YKEKWG
-136 SQLWTDQNMIRYHN
+136 GELWTDQNLIRYHN

-165 AIPSDAEGQRVAIAK
+165 AIPSDAEGQKVAIAK

-201 YGTTTFYEKGC
+201 YGTTTFYQKGEK
-212 KVIDNPDCWP
+212 VLDNTDCWP
-222 DVDVTLYHYIGGNAT
+222 DVDVTLYRYIGGNAT

-251 AIMVATPRG
+251 AVMVATPKK
-260 EPTIDDYQ
+260 EPTGDTYRI
-268 IVVKKVD
+268 IVKKVD
-275 SSNPTKGLPGAT
+275 SSNPTKGLAGAT
-287 FSLTMVGSDDPSF
+287 FSLEMVGSDGPSF
-300 PMTGVTGQDGTYTF
+300 PKTGVTGQDGTYIF
-314 KPLKAGTYQVTET
+314 DRLEAGTYKVTET

-333 QIDNPGPYTV
+333 QIDNPGPYAV
-343 TLPMNGQKTVTV
+343 TLPTNGQNTVTV
-355 TATDTPITT
+355 TALDTPITLA
-364 SSGSIRKVDKDIPT
+364 SGSIRKVDKDRPT

-387 ITGIDNNFKY
+387 ITGIDNNFTY
-397 EGQTVAGGAL
+397 EGQTVEGGAL

-416 VGSYIAEEIGAPE
+416 VGSYVAEEIGAPE

-445 KKSDVT
+445 KKNEVK

-716 KTEVG
+716 VTNVG

-796 EAPEGYQLDEPSTQE
+796 EAPAGYQLDEPSTQE

-842 KALPGATFQLRYLD
+842 KALPGATFQLRYLG

-934 DAKNPTKVLAGAK
+934 DAKHPTKVLAGAK

-971 QITIAGLEPEKT
+971 QITIAGLEPKKT
-983 IIVTEVEAPAG
+983 IIVTEIEAPAG

-1055 GNIHNNLTIESGT
+1055 GNIHNDLTIESGT

-1089 PGNYTITEVKAPD
+1089 PGHYTITEVKAPD

-1128 PSTCSLLIKKVCSI
+1128 P
-1142 NTDKMLEGAV
+1142 
-1152 FDVRYAD
+1152 
-1159 GSVVGDS
+1159 
-1166 NGVYETG
+1166 
-1173 ADGTI
+1173 
-1178 LITGLEANK
+1178 
-1187 AIIVTETKAPNGF
+1187 
-1200 AIDTKP
+1200 
-1206 QTVTTIAGKV
+1206 
-1216 VQLTFANAP
+1216 
-1225 YGKLV
+1225 
-1230 IEKRDAETN
+1230 
-1239 NLLPGAEFRVTT
+1239 
-1251 AAGCEVGQ
+1251 
-1259 NGVIGDTTLT
+1259 
-1269 SNGIFRTD
+1269 
-1277 ADGKITISNLR
+1277 
-1288 PGNYII
+1288 
-1294 TEIKAPDGYL
+1294 
-1304 IDDPT
+1304 
-1309 RNVTVTAGDTQT
+1309 
-1321 IVFKNHSTCSLLIK
+1321 STCSLLIK

-1477 GKITITNVRPGSYV
+1477 GKITITNVRPGNYV

-1651 LNGEIVGTYVTDKLG
+1651 MNGEIVGTYVTDKLG

-1722 IDSVTKKGIQGVKFV
+1722 IDSVTRKGIQGVKFV

>member
-1 MRTKI
+1 MRQKI

-30 ASSENMPSE
+30 APSGSMPSE
-39 ITLKKSDYFLDT
+39 ITLQKSDYFLDT

-58 SPSFDKPL
+58 SPSFGEPL

-118 YCMTDAKYMTDA
+118 YCMTDAKYQTDA
-130 YKAKFG
+130 YKEKWG
-136 SQLWTDQNMIRYHN
+136 GELWTDQNLIRYHN

-165 AIPSDAEGQRVAIAK
+165 AIPSDAEGQKAAIAK

-201 YGTTTFYEKGC
+201 YGTTTFYQKGEK
-212 KVIDNPDCWP
+212 VLDNTDCWP

-251 AIMVATPRG
+251 AIMVATPSI
-260 EPTIDDYQ
+260 PTAESYQ

-275 SSNPTKGLPGAT
+275 SSNPTKGLSGAT
-287 FSLTMVGSDDPSF
+287 FSLTMVGSTKTL
-300 PMTGVTGQDGTYTF
+300 TGVTGQDGTYTF
-314 KPLKAGTYQVTET
+314 KNLKAGTYQVTET

-333 QIDNPGPYTV
+333 QIDNPGPYAV
-343 TLPMNGQKTVTV
+343 TLPTNGQKTVTV
-355 TATDTPITT
+355 TATDTPITLA
-364 SSGSIRKVDKDIPT
+364 SGSIRKVDKDRPT

-387 ITGIDNNFKY
+387 ITGIDNNFTY
-397 EGQTVAGGAL
+397 EGQTVEGGAL

-416 VGSYIAEEIGAPE
+416 VGSYVAEEIGAPE

-445 KKSDVT
+445 KKNEVK

-716 KTEVG
+716 VTNVG

-796 EAPEGYQLDEPSTQE
+796 EAPAGYQLDEPSTQE

-842 KALPGATFQLRYLD
+842 KALPGATFQLRYLG

-934 DAKNPTKVLAGAK
+934 DAKHPTKVLAGAK

-971 QITIAGLEPEKT
+971 QITIAGLEPKKT
-983 IIVTEVEAPAG
+983 IIVTEIEAPAG

-1055 GNIHNNLTIESGT
+1055 GNIHNDLTIESGT

-1089 PGNYTITEVKAPD
+1089 PGHYTITEVKAPD

-1128 PSTCSLLIKKVCSI
+1128 P
-1142 NTDKMLEGAV
+1142 
-1152 FDVRYAD
+1152 
-1159 GSVVGDS
+1159 
-1166 NGVYETG
+1166 
-1173 ADGTI
+1173 
-1178 LITGLEANK
+1178 
-1187 AIIVTETKAPNGF
+1187 
-1200 AIDTKP
+1200 
-1206 QTVTTIAGKV
+1206 
-1216 VQLTFANAP
+1216 
-1225 YGKLV
+1225 
-1230 IEKRDAETN
+1230 
-1239 NLLPGAEFRVTT
+1239 
-1251 AAGCEVGQ
+1251 
-1259 NGVIGDTTLT
+1259 
-1269 SNGIFRTD
+1269 
-1277 ADGKITISNLR
+1277 
-1288 PGNYII
+1288 
-1294 TEIKAPDGYL
+1294 
-1304 IDDPT
+1304 
-1309 RNVTVTAGDTQT
+1309 
-1321 IVFKNHSTCSLLIK
+1321 STCSLLIK

-1477 GKITITNVRPGSYV
+1477 GKITITNVRPGSYI

-1651 LNGEIVGTYVTDKLG
+1651 MNGEIVGTYVTDKLG

-1722 IDSVTKKGIQGVKFV
+1722 IDSVTRKGIQGVKFV

-1756 VHLNKTLEDGK
+1756 VLLNKTLEDGK

>member
-1 MRTKI
+1 MRQKI

-30 ASSENMPSE
+30 APSGSMPSE
-39 ITLKKSDYFLDT
+39 ITLQKSDYFLDT

-58 SPSFDKPL
+58 SPSFGEPL

-118 YCMTDAKYMTDA
+118 YCMTDAKYQTDA
-130 YKAKFG
+130 YKEKWG
-136 SQLWTDQNMIRYHN
+136 GELWTDQNLIRYHN

-165 AIPSDAEGQRVAIAK
+165 AIPSDAEGQKAAIAK

-201 YGTTTFYEKGC
+201 YGTTTFYQKGEK
-212 KVIDNPDCWP
+212 VLDNTDCWP

-251 AIMVATPRG
+251 AIMVATPSI
-260 EPTIDDYQ
+260 PTAESYQ

-275 SSNPTKGLPGAT
+275 SSNPTKGLSGAT
-287 FSLTMVGSDDPSF
+287 FSLTMVGSTKTL
-300 PMTGVTGQDGTYTF
+300 TGVTGQDGTYTF
-314 KPLKAGTYQVTET
+314 KNLKAGTYQVTET

-333 QIDNPGPYTV
+333 QIDNPGPYAV
-343 TLPMNGQKTVTV
+343 TLPTNGQKTVTV
-355 TATDTPITT
+355 TALDTPITLA
-364 SSGSIRKVDKDIPT
+364 SGSIRKVDKDRPT

-387 ITGIDNNFKY
+387 ITGIDNNFTY
-397 EGQTVAGGAL
+397 EGQTVEGGAL

-416 VGSYIAEEIGAPE
+416 VGSYVAEEIGAPE

-445 KKSDVT
+445 KKNEVK

-517 EGYVVNSEPVTAYV
+517 EGYVINSEPVTAYV

-716 KTEVG
+716 VTNVG

-796 EAPEGYQLDEPSTQE
+796 EAPAGYQLDEPSTQE

-842 KALPGATFQLRYLD
+842 KALPGATFQLRYLG

-934 DAKNPTKVLAGAK
+934 DAKHPTKVLAGAK

-971 QITIAGLEPEKT
+971 QITIAGLEPKKT
-983 IIVTEVEAPAG
+983 IIVTEIEAPAG

-1055 GNIHNNLTIESGT
+1055 GNIHNDLTIESGT

-1089 PGNYTITEVKAPD
+1089 PGHYTITEVKAPD

-1128 PSTCSLLIKKVCSI
+1128 P
-1142 NTDKMLEGAV
+1142 
-1152 FDVRYAD
+1152 
-1159 GSVVGDS
+1159 
-1166 NGVYETG
+1166 
-1173 ADGTI
+1173 
-1178 LITGLEANK
+1178 
-1187 AIIVTETKAPNGF
+1187 
-1200 AIDTKP
+1200 
-1206 QTVTTIAGKV
+1206 
-1216 VQLTFANAP
+1216 
-1225 YGKLV
+1225 
-1230 IEKRDAETN
+1230 
-1239 NLLPGAEFRVTT
+1239 
-1251 AAGCEVGQ
+1251 
-1259 NGVIGDTTLT
+1259 
-1269 SNGIFRTD
+1269 
-1277 ADGKITISNLR
+1277 
-1288 PGNYII
+1288 
-1294 TEIKAPDGYL
+1294 
-1304 IDDPT
+1304 
-1309 RNVTVTAGDTQT
+1309 
-1321 IVFKNHSTCSLLIK
+1321 STCSLLIK

-1477 GKITITNVRPGSYV
+1477 GKITITNVRPGNYV

-1651 LNGEIVGTYVTDKLG
+1651 MNGEIVGTYVTDKLG

-1722 IDSVTKKGIQGVKFV
+1722 IDSVTRKGIQGVKFV

>member
-1 MRTKI
+1 MRQKI

-30 ASSENMPSE
+30 APSGSMPSE
-39 ITLKKSDYFLDT
+39 ITLQKSDYFLDT

-58 SPSFDKPL
+58 SPSFGEPL

-118 YCMTDAKYMTDA
+118 YCMTDAKYQTDA
-130 YKAKFG
+130 YKEKWG
-136 SQLWTDQNMIRYHN
+136 GELWTDQNLIRYHN

-165 AIPSDAEGQRVAIAK
+165 AIPSDAEGQKAAIAK

-201 YGTTTFYEKGC
+201 YGTTTFYQKGEK
-212 KVIDNPDCWP
+212 VLDNTDCWP

-251 AIMVATPRG
+251 AIMVATPSI
-260 EPTIDDYQ
+260 PTAESYQ

-275 SSNPTKGLPGAT
+275 SSNPTKGLSGAT
-287 FSLTMVGSDDPSF
+287 FSLTMVGSTKTL
-300 PMTGVTGQDGTYTF
+300 TGVTGQDGTYTF
-314 KPLKAGTYQVTET
+314 KNLKAGTYQVTET

-333 QIDNPGPYTV
+333 QIDNPGPYAV
-343 TLPMNGQKTVTV
+343 TLPTNGQKTVTV
-355 TATDTPITT
+355 TATDTPITLA
-364 SSGSIRKVDKDIPT
+364 SGSIRKVDKDRPT

-387 ITGIDNNFKY
+387 ITGIDNNFTY
-397 EGQTVAGGAL
+397 EGQTVEGGAL

-416 VGSYIAEEIGAPE
+416 VGSYVAEEIGAPE

-445 KKSDVT
+445 KKNEVK

-579 TYHETLTTDGAGRIF
+579 TYHEALTTDGAGRIF

-716 KTEVG
+716 VTNVG

-796 EAPEGYQLDEPSTQE
+796 EAPAGYQLDEPSTQE

-842 KALPGATFQLRYLD
+842 KALPGATFQLRYLG
-856 GTSGTGGTVIGE
+856 GTSGTGGTAIGE

-934 DAKNPTKVLAGAK
+934 DAKHPTKVLAGAK

-971 QITIAGLEPEKT
+971 QITIAGLEPKKT
-983 IIVTEVEAPAG
+983 IIVTEIEAPAG

-1055 GNIHNNLTIESGT
+1055 GNIHNDLTIESGT

-1089 PGNYTITEVKAPD
+1089 PGHYTITEVKAPD

-1128 PSTCSLLIKKVCSI
+1128 P
-1142 NTDKMLEGAV
+1142 
-1152 FDVRYAD
+1152 
-1159 GSVVGDS
+1159 
-1166 NGVYETG
+1166 
-1173 ADGTI
+1173 
-1178 LITGLEANK
+1178 
-1187 AIIVTETKAPNGF
+1187 
-1200 AIDTKP
+1200 
-1206 QTVTTIAGKV
+1206 
-1216 VQLTFANAP
+1216 
-1225 YGKLV
+1225 
-1230 IEKRDAETN
+1230 
-1239 NLLPGAEFRVTT
+1239 
-1251 AAGCEVGQ
+1251 
-1259 NGVIGDTTLT
+1259 
-1269 SNGIFRTD
+1269 
-1277 ADGKITISNLR
+1277 
-1288 PGNYII
+1288 
-1294 TEIKAPDGYL
+1294 
-1304 IDDPT
+1304 
-1309 RNVTVTAGDTQT
+1309 
-1321 IVFKNHSTCSLLIK
+1321 STCSLLIK

-1477 GKITITNVRPGSYV
+1477 GKITITNVRPGSYI

-1651 LNGEIVGTYVTDKLG
+1651 MNGEIVGTYVTDKLG

-1722 IDSVTKKGIQGVKFV
+1722 IDSVTRKGIQGVKFV

-2065 ARWTTSVYS
+2065 ARWTTSIYS

>member
-1 MRTKI
+1 M
-6 GTRLLSLFLTAICV
+6 AICV

-30 ASSENMPSE
+30 APSGSMPSE
-39 ITLKKSDYFLDT
+39 ITLQKSDYFLDT

-58 SPSFDKPL
+58 SPSFGEPL

-76 GKTKV
+76 GKTQV

-118 YCMTDAKYMTDA
+118 YCMTDAKYQTDA
-130 YKAKFG
+130 YKEKWG
-136 SQLWTDQNMIRYHN
+136 GELWTDQNLIRYHN

-165 AIPSDAEGQRVAIAK
+165 AIPSDAEGQKVAIAK

-201 YGTTTFYEKGC
+201 YGTTTFYQKGEK
-212 KVIDNPDCWP
+212 VLDNTDCWP
-222 DVDVTLYHYIGGNAT
+222 DVDVTLYRYIGGNAT

-251 AIMVATPRG
+251 AVMVATPKK
-260 EPTIDDYQ
+260 EPTGDTYRI
-268 IVVKKVD
+268 IVKKVD
-275 SSNPTKGLPGAT
+275 SSNPTKGLAGAT
-287 FSLTMVGSDDPSF
+287 FSLEMVGSDGPSF
-300 PMTGVTGQDGTYTF
+300 PKTGVTGQDGTYIF
-314 KPLKAGTYQVTET
+314 DRLEAGTYKVTET

-333 QIDNPGPYTV
+333 QIDNPGPYAV
-343 TLPMNGQKTVTV
+343 TLPTNGQNTVTV
-355 TATDTPITT
+355 TALDTPITLA
-364 SSGSIRKVDKDIPT
+364 SGSIRKVDKDRPT

-387 ITGIDNNFKY
+387 ITGIDNNFTY
-397 EGQTVAGGAL
+397 EGQTVEGGAL

-416 VGSYIAEEIGAPE
+416 VGSYVAEEIGAPE

-445 KKSDVT
+445 KKNEVK

-579 TYHETLTTDGAGRIF
+579 TYHEALTTDGAGRIF

-716 KTEVG
+716 VTNVG

-796 EAPEGYQLDEPSTQE
+796 EAPAGYQLDEPSTQE

-842 KALPGATFQLRYLD
+842 KALPGATFQLRYLG

-934 DAKNPTKVLAGAK
+934 DAKHPTKVLAGAK

-983 IIVTEVEAPAG
+983 IIVTEIEAPAG

-1031 ATGKLLP
+1031 ATGKLLS

-1055 GNIHNNLTIESGT
+1055 GNIHNDLTIESGT

-1128 PSTCSLLIKKVCSI
+1128 P
-1142 NTDKMLEGAV
+1142 
-1152 FDVRYAD
+1152 
-1159 GSVVGDS
+1159 
-1166 NGVYETG
+1166 
-1173 ADGTI
+1173 
-1178 LITGLEANK
+1178 
-1187 AIIVTETKAPNGF
+1187 
-1200 AIDTKP
+1200 
-1206 QTVTTIAGKV
+1206 
-1216 VQLTFANAP
+1216 
-1225 YGKLV
+1225 
-1230 IEKRDAETN
+1230 
-1239 NLLPGAEFRVTT
+1239 
-1251 AAGCEVGQ
+1251 
-1259 NGVIGDTTLT
+1259 
-1269 SNGIFRTD
+1269 
-1277 ADGKITISNLR
+1277 
-1288 PGNYII
+1288 
-1294 TEIKAPDGYL
+1294 
-1304 IDDPT
+1304 
-1309 RNVTVTAGDTQT
+1309 
-1321 IVFKNHSTCSLLIK
+1321 STCSLLIK

-1651 LNGEIVGTYVTDKLG
+1651 MNGEIVGTYVTDKLG

-1722 IDSVTKKGIQGVKFV
+1722 IDSVTRKGIQGVKFV

>member
-579 TYHETLTTDGAGRIF
+579 TYHEALTTDGAGRIF

-716 KTEVG
+716 VTNVG

-796 EAPEGYQLDEPSTQE
+796 EAPAGYQLDEPSTQE

-842 KALPGATFQLRYLD
+842 KALPGATFQLRYLG

-934 DAKNPTKVLAGAK
+934 DAKHPTKVLAGAK

-983 IIVTEVEAPAG
+983 IIVTEIEAPAG

-1055 GNIHNNLTIESGT
+1055 GNIHNDLTIESGT

-1089 PGNYTITEVKAPD
+1089 PGHYTITEVKAPD

-1128 PSTCSLLIKKVCSI
+1128 P
-1142 NTDKMLEGAV
+1142 
-1152 FDVRYAD
+1152 
-1159 GSVVGDS
+1159 
-1166 NGVYETG
+1166 
-1173 ADGTI
+1173 
-1178 LITGLEANK
+1178 
-1187 AIIVTETKAPNGF
+1187 
-1200 AIDTKP
+1200 
-1206 QTVTTIAGKV
+1206 
-1216 VQLTFANAP
+1216 
-1225 YGKLV
+1225 
-1230 IEKRDAETN
+1230 
-1239 NLLPGAEFRVTT
+1239 
-1251 AAGCEVGQ
+1251 
-1259 NGVIGDTTLT
+1259 
-1269 SNGIFRTD
+1269 
-1277 ADGKITISNLR
+1277 
-1288 PGNYII
+1288 
-1294 TEIKAPDGYL
+1294 
-1304 IDDPT
+1304 
-1309 RNVTVTAGDTQT
+1309 
-1321 IVFKNHSTCSLLIK
+1321 STCSLLIK

-1477 GKITITNVRPGSYV
+1477 GKITITNVRPGSYI

-1722 IDSVTKKGIQGVKFV
+1722 IDSVTRKGIQGVKFV

-1911 KTGYAQTMNNNVM
+1911 KTGYAQTMNNNIM

-2065 ARWTTSVYS
+2065 ARWTTSIYS

>member
-30 ASSENMPSE
+30 APSGSMPSE
-39 ITLKKSDYFLDT
+39 ITLQKSDYFLDT

-58 SPSFDKPL
+58 SPSFGEPL

-76 GKTKV
+76 GETKI

-118 YCMTDAKYMTDA
+118 YCMTDAKYQTDA
-130 YKAKFG
+130 YKEKWG
-136 SQLWTDQNMIRYHN
+136 GELWTDQNLIRYHN

-165 AIPSDAEGQRVAIAK
+165 AIPSDAEGQKVAIAK

-201 YGTTTFYEKGC
+201 YGTTTFYQKGEK
-212 KVIDNPDCWP
+212 VLDNTDCWP
-222 DVDVTLYHYIGGNAT
+222 DVDVTLYRYIGGNAT

-251 AIMVATPRG
+251 AIMVATPKKSDI
-260 EPTIDDYQ
+260 PSDKYQ

-275 SSNPTKGLPGAT
+275 SSNPTKGLAGAT
-287 FSLTMVGSDDPSF
+287 FSLEMVGSDDPKF

-314 KPLKAGTYQVTET
+314 KNLKAGTYQVTET

-333 QIDNPGPYTV
+333 QIDNPGPYAV
-343 TLPMNGQKTVTV
+343 TLPTNGQKTVTV
-355 TATDTPITT
+355 TALDTPITLA
-364 SSGSIRKVDKDIPT
+364 SGSIRKVDKDRPT

-387 ITGIDNNFKY
+387 ITGIDNNFTY
-397 EGQTVAGGAL
+397 EGQTVEGGAL

-416 VGSYIAEEIGAPE
+416 VGSYVAEEIGAPE

-445 KKSDVT
+445 KKNEVK

-559 DSVTKE
+559 DSVTKK

-632 LTFENVPKTD
+632 RTFENVPKTD

-716 KTEVG
+716 VTNVG

-796 EAPEGYQLDEPSTQE
+796 EAPAGYQLDEPSTQE

-842 KALPGATFQLRYLD
+842 KALPGATFQLRYLG

-879 TGLKAGTYIVE
+879 TSLKAGTYIVE

-934 DAKNPTKVLAGAK
+934 DAKHPTKVLAGAK

-983 IIVTEVEAPAG
+983 LIVTEIEAPAG

-1055 GNIHNNLTIESGT
+1055 GNIHNDLTIESGT

-1128 PSTCSLLIKKVCSI
+1128 P
-1142 NTDKMLEGAV
+1142 
-1152 FDVRYAD
+1152 
-1159 GSVVGDS
+1159 
-1166 NGVYETG
+1166 
-1173 ADGTI
+1173 
-1178 LITGLEANK
+1178 
-1187 AIIVTETKAPNGF
+1187 
-1200 AIDTKP
+1200 
-1206 QTVTTIAGKV
+1206 
-1216 VQLTFANAP
+1216 
-1225 YGKLV
+1225 
-1230 IEKRDAETN
+1230 
-1239 NLLPGAEFRVTT
+1239 
-1251 AAGCEVGQ
+1251 
-1259 NGVIGDTTLT
+1259 
-1269 SNGIFRTD
+1269 
-1277 ADGKITISNLR
+1277 
-1288 PGNYII
+1288 
-1294 TEIKAPDGYL
+1294 
-1304 IDDPT
+1304 
-1309 RNVTVTAGDTQT
+1309 
-1321 IVFKNHSTCSLLIK
+1321 STCSLLIK

-1477 GKITITNVRPGSYV
+1477 GKITITNVRPGNYV

-1651 LNGEIVGTYVTDKLG
+1651 MNGEIVGTYVTDKLG

-1722 IDSVTKKGIQGVKFV
+1722 IDSVTRKGIQGVKFV

>member
-842 KALPGATFQLRYLD
+842 KALPGATFQLRYLG

-983 IIVTEVEAPAG
+983 IIVTEIEAPAG

-1031 ATGKLLP
+1031 ATGKLLS

-1128 PSTCSLLIKKVCSI
+1128 P
-1142 NTDKMLEGAV
+1142 
-1152 FDVRYAD
+1152 
-1159 GSVVGDS
+1159 
-1166 NGVYETG
+1166 
-1173 ADGTI
+1173 
-1178 LITGLEANK
+1178 
-1187 AIIVTETKAPNGF
+1187 
-1200 AIDTKP
+1200 
-1206 QTVTTIAGKV
+1206 
-1216 VQLTFANAP
+1216 
-1225 YGKLV
+1225 
-1230 IEKRDAETN
+1230 
-1239 NLLPGAEFRVTT
+1239 
-1251 AAGCEVGQ
+1251 
-1259 NGVIGDTTLT
+1259 
-1269 SNGIFRTD
+1269 
-1277 ADGKITISNLR
+1277 
-1288 PGNYII
+1288 
-1294 TEIKAPDGYL
+1294 
-1304 IDDPT
+1304 
-1309 RNVTVTAGDTQT
+1309 
-1321 IVFKNHSTCSLLIK
+1321 STCSLLIK

-1463 TNLTSNGIFTTGAD
+1463 TKLTSNGIFTTGAD
-1477 GKITITNVRPGSYV
+1477 GKITITNVRPGSYI

-1532 EKRDSVTKEPLAGA
+1532 EKRDSVTKVPLAGA

-1911 KTGYAQTMNNNVM
+1911 KTGYAQTMNNNIM

-2065 ARWTTSVYS
+2065 ARWTTSIYS

>member
-30 ASSENMPSE
+30 APSGSMPSE
-39 ITLKKSDYFLDT
+39 ITLQKSDYFLDT

-58 SPSFDKPL
+58 SPSFGEPL

-76 GKTKV
+76 GKTNV

-118 YCMTDAKYMTDA
+118 YCMTDAKYQTDA
-130 YKAKFG
+130 YKEKWG
-136 SQLWTDQNMIRYHN
+136 GELWTDQNLIRYHN

-165 AIPSDAEGQRVAIAK
+165 AIPSDAEGQKVAIAK

-201 YGTTTFYEKGC
+201 YGTTTFYQKGEK
-212 KVIDNPDCWP
+212 VLDNTDCWP

-251 AIMVATPRG
+251 AIMVATPSI
-260 EPTIDDYQ
+260 PTAESYQ

-275 SSNPTKGLPGAT
+275 SSNPTKGLSGAT
-287 FSLTMVGSDDPSF
+287 FSLTMVGSTKTL
-300 PMTGVTGQDGTYTF
+300 TGVTGQDGTYTF
-314 KPLKAGTYQVTET
+314 KNLKAGTYQVTET

-333 QIDNPGPYTV
+333 QIDNPGPYAV
-343 TLPMNGQKTVTV
+343 TLPTNGQNTVTV
-355 TATDTPITT
+355 TALDTPITLA
-364 SSGSIRKVDKDIPT
+364 SGSIRKVDKDRPT

-387 ITGIDNNFKY
+387 ITGIDNNFTY
-397 EGQTVAGGAL
+397 EGQTVEGGAL

-416 VGSYIAEEIGAPE
+416 VGSYVAEEIGAPE

-445 KKSDVT
+445 KKNEVK

-559 DSVTKE
+559 DSVTKK

-632 LTFENVPKTD
+632 RTFENVPKTD

-716 KTEVG
+716 VTNVG

-796 EAPEGYQLDEPSTQE
+796 EAPAGYQLDEPSTQE

-842 KALPGATFQLRYLD
+842 KALPGATFQLRYLG

-934 DAKNPTKVLAGAK
+934 DAKHPTKVLAGAK

-983 IIVTEVEAPAG
+983 IIVTEIEAPAG

-1055 GNIHNNLTIESGT
+1055 GNIHNDLTIESGT

-1128 PSTCSLLIKKVCSI
+1128 P
-1142 NTDKMLEGAV
+1142 
-1152 FDVRYAD
+1152 
-1159 GSVVGDS
+1159 
-1166 NGVYETG
+1166 
-1173 ADGTI
+1173 
-1178 LITGLEANK
+1178 
-1187 AIIVTETKAPNGF
+1187 
-1200 AIDTKP
+1200 
-1206 QTVTTIAGKV
+1206 
-1216 VQLTFANAP
+1216 
-1225 YGKLV
+1225 
-1230 IEKRDAETN
+1230 
-1239 NLLPGAEFRVTT
+1239 
-1251 AAGCEVGQ
+1251 
-1259 NGVIGDTTLT
+1259 
-1269 SNGIFRTD
+1269 
-1277 ADGKITISNLR
+1277 
-1288 PGNYII
+1288 
-1294 TEIKAPDGYL
+1294 
-1304 IDDPT
+1304 
-1309 RNVTVTAGDTQT
+1309 
-1321 IVFKNHSTCSLLIK
+1321 STCSLLIK

-1477 GKITITNVRPGSYV
+1477 GKITITNVRPGSYI

-1651 LNGEIVGTYVTDKLG
+1651 MNGEIVGTYVTDKLG

-1722 IDSVTKKGIQGVKFV
+1722 IDSVTRKGIQGVKFV